1 MFFYLKM
8 SSSQGININETTS
21 IDRSNASYFFA
32 EKNYSMSNPVR
43 DSSVN
48 FKIQPTTSMSGP
60 ADTSKSTKYVFE
72 IKRDQFG
79 LIDLKDSQ
87 FEVSGL
93 LQGQPGDDTRKY
105 KLGCGFLL
113 SLFDS
118 AVLKIDECVVSN
130 NRFCG
135 TFADS
140 MAVLTHSKY
149 ELTEGISAKS
159 GNLINK
165 IEQTPIYYTGVLPQI
180 TLTNN
185 ITNGTNVQGVEIGC
199 TCTNANVALASF
211 PVGTYYLPCVKAT
224 TSGVIFNTGRFKF
237 VIAENRAVT
246 ITLQG
251 CTGTASAQIDAG
263 TVLASAGSN
272 LMFTEFTYTKTQNQA
287 CTIQEK
293 ILGAAPN
300 DKAYFN
306 CAIKLSDLFFEVK
319 SLPPIYNHKITIE
332 LTRSNTNALIINNQ
346 NVQNI
351 DASVV
356 CDNIKHFYLS
366 NTNYQLTDDAKA
378 QMDKYYSAPCE
389 TLIQTR
395 DATFQSLTKP
405 AGGVSQ
411 YYSLAVEV
419 KYRNTALILSFP
431 RNRVYSKQIN
441 NMDSIGNLYPSN
453 ENSPMFDEIGRPSNC
468 SINPCL
474 RNIEITD
481 SSGKT
486 LLKYDFKQL
495 DSIEGTSSV
504 AEYPLDYAHTGNQA
518 TGRYNCYLEAYQ
530 DYCKMVQQFGLLD
543 SEPID
548 YISYCLEHFMICC
561 DLSAYNLTQGSN
573 INVNLTF
580 EDWQG
585 HYNPFYLNSNDTAQM
600 FTNEMCIQWFGSK
613 ALSLSTSSP
622 VMLKN
627 VLTNVP
633 ESVEVRDV

>member
-1 MFFYLKM
+1 M
-8 SSSQGININETTS
+8 SSQQGININETTS

-48 FKIQPTTSMSGP
+48 FKIQPTTSMAGP
-60 ADTSKSTKYVFE
+60 ADISKSTKYVFE
-72 IKRDQFG
+72 IKRDQYG
-79 LIDLKDSQ
+79 IIDLKDSQ

-93 LQGQPGDDTRKY
+93 LQGQVGDDTRKY
-105 KLGCGFLL
+105 KLGCGWLL
-113 SLFDS
+113 SLFES

-130 NRFCG
+130 NRNCG
-135 TFADS
+135 AFADS
-140 MAVLTHSKY
+140 LAVLTHSKY

-165 IEQTPIYYTGVLPQI
+165 IQQTPIYYTTSLPAI
-180 TLTNN
+180 TLTAKL
-185 ITNGTNVQGVEIGC
+185 NGDVPNSIAC
-199 TCTNANVALASF
+199 TFTAGTSLAAF
-211 PVGTYYLPCVKAT
+211 PAGTYYLACTKAT
-224 TSGVIFNTGRFKF
+224 ENGVVFNTGRFKI
-237 VIAENRAVT
+237 VIADNRAVT
-246 ITLQG
+246 ITLEG
-251 CTGTASAQIDAG
+251 CTGTATAQIDAG
-263 TVLASAGSN
+263 TELSEAGTILTVSDYKY
-272 LMFTEFTYTKTQNQA
+272 EKTQNQA
-287 CTIQEK
+287 CSIQQK
-293 ILGAAPN
+293 ILSAGD

-346 NVQNI
+346 NVQNT

-356 CDNIKHFYLS
+356 CDKINHFYLS
-366 NTNYQLTDDAKA
+366 NTNYQLTDDAKT
-378 QMDKYYSAPCE
+378 QMDKYYAAPCE

-395 DATFQSLTKP
+395 DATFQGLTKR
-405 AGGVSQ
+405 AGGTSQ

-419 KYRNTALILSFP
+419 KYRNTAFILSFP
-431 RNRVYSKQIN
+431 RNKVFTKQIN
-441 NMDSIGNLYPSN
+441 NINVSGDLHPTG
-453 ENSPMFDEIGRPSNC
+453 NSPMFDELGRPSNC

-481 SSGKT
+481 STGKT

-495 DSIEGTSSV
+495 DTIEGFSSI
-504 AEYPLDYAHTGNQA
+504 AEYPLDYKHGGNNRN
-518 TGRYNCYLEAYQ
+518 GKYNSYMEAYQ

-548 YISYCLEHFMICC
+548 YVSYILEHFMICC

-573 INVNLTF
+573 INVNMTF
-580 EDWQG
+580 EDWENG
-585 HYNPFYLNSNDTAQM
+585 YNPFYLNSNEKDSQE

-613 ALSLSTSSP
+613 ALSLSTSTP

-633 ESVEVRDV
+633 ESVEVKEL

>member
-1 MFFYLKM
+1 M
-8 SSSQGININETTS
+8 SSQQGININETTS

-48 FKIQPTTSMSGP
+48 FKIQPTTSMAGP
-60 ADTSKSTKYVFE
+60 ADISKSTKYVFE
-72 IKRDQFG
+72 IKRDQYG
-79 LIDLKDSQ
+79 IIDLKDSQ

-93 LQGQPGDDTRKY
+93 LQGQVGDDTRKY
-105 KLGCGFLL
+105 KLGCGWLL
-113 SLFDS
+113 SLFES

-130 NRFCG
+130 NRNCG
-135 TFADS
+135 AFADS
-140 MAVLTHSKY
+140 LAVLTHSKY

-165 IEQTPIYYTGVLPQI
+165 IQQTPIYYTTSLPAI
-180 TLTNN
+180 TLTANLN
-185 ITNGTNVQGVEIGC
+185 DDVPNSIACTFTAGTS
-199 TCTNANVALASF
+199 LAAF
-211 PVGTYYLPCVKAT
+211 PAGTYYLACTKAT
-224 TSGVIFNTGRFKF
+224 ENGVVFNTGRFKI
-237 VIAENRAVT
+237 VIADNRAVT
-246 ITLQG
+246 ITLEG
-251 CTGTASAQIDAG
+251 CTGTATAQIDAG
-263 TVLASAGSN
+263 TELSEAGTILTVSDYKY
-272 LMFTEFTYTKTQNQA
+272 EKTQNQA
-287 CTIQEK
+287 CSIQQK
-293 ILGAAPN
+293 ILSAGD

-346 NVQNI
+346 NVQNT

-356 CDNIKHFYLS
+356 CDKINHFYLS
-366 NTNYQLTDDAKA
+366 NTNYQLTDDAKT
-378 QMDKYYSAPCE
+378 QMDKYYAAPCE

-395 DATFQSLTKP
+395 DATFQGLTKR
-405 AGGVSQ
+405 AGGTSQ

-419 KYRNTALILSFP
+419 KYRNTAFILSFP
-431 RNRVYSKQIN
+431 RNKVFTKQIN
-441 NMDSIGNLYPSN
+441 NINVSGDLHPTG
-453 ENSPMFDEIGRPSNC
+453 NSPMFDELGRPSNC

-481 SSGKT
+481 STGKT

-495 DSIEGTSSV
+495 DTIEGFSSI
-504 AEYPLDYAHTGNQA
+504 AEYPLDYKHGGNNRN
-518 TGRYNCYLEAYQ
+518 GKYNSYMEAYQ

-548 YISYCLEHFMICC
+548 YVSYILEHFMICC

-573 INVNLTF
+573 INVNMTF
-580 EDWQG
+580 EDWENG
-585 HYNPFYLNSNDTAQM
+585 YNPFYLNSNEKDSQE

-613 ALSLSTSSP
+613 ALSLSTSTP

-633 ESVEVRDV
+633 ESVEVKEL

>member
-1 MFFYLKM
+1 M
-8 SSSQGININETTS
+8 SSQQGININETTS

-48 FKIQPTTSMSGP
+48 FKIQPTTSMAGP
-60 ADTSKSTKYVFE
+60 ADISKSTKYVFE
-72 IKRDQFG
+72 IKRDQYG
-79 LIDLKDSQ
+79 IIDLKDSQ

-93 LQGQPGDDTRKY
+93 LQGQQGDDTRKY
-105 KLGCGFLL
+105 KLGCGWLL
-113 SLFDS
+113 SLFES

-130 NRFCG
+130 NRNCG
-135 TFADS
+135 AFADS
-140 MAVLTHSKY
+140 LAVLTHSKY

-165 IEQTPIYYTGVLPQI
+165 IQQTPIYYTTSLPAI
-180 TLTNN
+180 TLTGNL
-185 ITNGTNVQGVEIGC
+185 NGAVPNSIAC
-199 TCTNANVALASF
+199 TFTAGTSLAAF
-211 PVGTYYLPCVKAT
+211 PAGTYYLACTKAT
-224 TSGVIFNTGRFKF
+224 ENGVIFNTGRFKI
-237 VIAENRAVT
+237 VIAENRNIT
-246 ITLQG
+246 ITLEG
-251 CTGTASAQIDAG
+251 CTGTATAQIDAE
-263 TVLASAGSN
+263 TVLSPAGTILTVSVYKY
-272 LMFTEFTYTKTQNQA
+272 EKTQNQA
-287 CTIQEK
+287 CSIQQK
-293 ILGAAPN
+293 ILTAGD

-346 NVQNI
+346 NVQNT

-356 CDNIKHFYLS
+356 CDKINHFYLS
-366 NTNYQLTDDAKA
+366 NTNYQLTDDAKT
-378 QMDKYYSAPCE
+378 QMDKYYASPCE

-395 DATFQSLTKP
+395 DATFQGLTKR
-405 AGGVSQ
+405 AGGTSQ

-419 KYRNTALILSFP
+419 KYRNTAFILSFP
-431 RNRVYSKQIN
+431 RNKVFTKQIN
-441 NMDSIGNLYPSN
+441 NIDVSGDLHPTG
-453 ENSPMFDEIGRPSNC
+453 NSPMFDELGRPSNC

-481 SSGKT
+481 STGKT

-495 DSIEGTSSV
+495 DTIEGYSSI
-504 AEYPLDYAHTGNQA
+504 AEYPLDYKHGGNNA
-518 TGRYNCYLEAYQ
+518 NGRYNSYMEAYQ

-548 YISYCLEHFMICC
+548 YISYVLEHFMICC

-573 INVNLTF
+573 INVNMTF
-580 EDWQG
+580 EDWDN
-585 HYNPFYLNSNDTAQM
+585 HYNPFYLNSNDQDSQE

-613 ALSLSTSSP
+613 ALSLSTSTP

-627 VLTNVP
+627 VLTNIP
-633 ESVEVRDV
+633 ETVEVKEV

>member
-1 MFFYLKM
+1 M
-8 SSSQGININETTS
+8 SSQQGININETTS

-48 FKIQPTTSMSGP
+48 FKIQPTTSMAGP
-60 ADTSKSTKYVFE
+60 ADISKSTKYVFE
-72 IKRDQFG
+72 IKRDQYG
-79 LIDLKDSQ
+79 IIDLKDSQ

-93 LQGQPGDDTRKY
+93 LQGQQGDDTRKY
-105 KLGCGFLL
+105 KLGCGWLL
-113 SLFDS
+113 SLFES

-130 NRFCG
+130 NRNCG
-135 TFADS
+135 AFADS
-140 MAVLTHSKY
+140 LAVLTHSKY

-165 IEQTPIYYTGVLPQI
+165 IQQTPIYYTASLPQI
-180 TLTNN
+180 KLTGDLEGAVPNS
-185 ITNGTNVQGVEIGC
+185 IPC
-199 TCTNANVALASF
+199 TCTVGTSLAAF
-211 PVGTYYLPCVKAT
+211 PAGTYYLACTKAT
-224 TSGVIFNTGRFKF
+224 TQGVIFNTGRFKI
-237 VIAENRAVT
+237 VIAENKNVT
-246 ITLQG
+246 ITLEG
-251 CTGTASAQIDAG
+251 CTGTANPKINANEELSAAG
-263 TVLASAGSN
+263 TILTVSDYKY
-272 LMFTEFTYTKTQNQA
+272 EKTQNQA
-287 CTIQEK
+287 CSIQQK
-293 ILGAAPN
+293 ILTAGD

-346 NVQNI
+346 NVQNT

-366 NTNYQLTDDAKA
+366 NTNYQLTDDAKT
-378 QMDKYYSAPCE
+378 QMDKYYAAPCE

-395 DATFQSLTKP
+395 DATFQGLTKR
-405 AGGVSQ
+405 AGGTSQ

-419 KYRNTALILSFP
+419 KYRNTAFILSFP
-431 RNRVYSKQIN
+431 RNKVFTKQIN
-441 NMDSIGNLYPSN
+441 NINVSGDLHPTG
-453 ENSPMFDEIGRPSNC
+453 NSPMFDELGRPSNC

-481 SSGKT
+481 STGKT

-495 DSIEGTSSV
+495 DTIEGYSSV
-504 AEYPLDYAHTGNQA
+504 AEYPLDYKHGGNNRD
-518 TGRYNCYLEAYQ
+518 GKYNSYMEAYQ

-548 YISYCLEHFMICC
+548 YVSYLLEHFMICC

-573 INVNLTF
+573 INVNMTF
-580 EDWQG
+580 EDWEND
-585 HYNPFYLNSNDTAQM
+585 YNPFHLNSNAKEQE

-613 ALSLSTSSP
+613 ALSLSTSTP

-633 ESVEVRDV
+633 ESVEVKEM

>member
-1 MFFYLKM
+1 M
-8 SSSQGININETTS
+8 SSQQGININETTS

-48 FKIQPTTSMSGP
+48 FKIQPTTSMAGP
-60 ADTSKSTKYVFE
+60 ADISKSTKYVFE
-72 IKRDQFG
+72 IKRDQYG
-79 LIDLKDSQ
+79 IIDLKDSQ

-93 LQGQPGDDTRKY
+93 LQGQQGDDTRKY
-105 KLGCGFLL
+105 KLGCGWLL
-113 SLFDS
+113 SLFES

-130 NRFCG
+130 NRNCG
-135 TFADS
+135 AFADS
-140 MAVLTHSKY
+140 LAVLTHSKY

-165 IEQTPIYYTGVLPQI
+165 IQQTPIYYTTSLPQI
-180 TLTNN
+180 TLTGDLEGAVPNS
-185 ITNGTNVQGVEIGC
+185 IPC
-199 TCTNANVALASF
+199 TCTVGTSLAAF
-211 PVGTYYLPCVKAT
+211 PAGTYYLACTKAT
-224 TSGVIFNTGRFKF
+224 TQGVVFNTGRFKI
-237 VIAENRAVT
+237 VIADNRNVT
-246 ITLQG
+246 ITLEG
-251 CTGTASAQIDAG
+251 CTGTAGPKINAGEVLSAAG
-263 TVLASAGSN
+263 TILTVSDYKY
-272 LMFTEFTYTKTQNQA
+272 EKIQNQA
-287 CTIQEK
+287 CSIQQK
-293 ILGAAPN
+293 ILGASPN

-346 NVQNI
+346 NVQNT

-356 CDNIKHFYLS
+356 CDTIKHFYLS
-366 NTNYQLTDDAKA
+366 NTNYQLTDDAKT
-378 QMDKYYSAPCE
+378 QMDKYYAAPCE

-395 DATFQSLTKP
+395 DATFQGLTKRE
-405 AGGVSQ
+405 GGTSQ

-419 KYRNTALILSFP
+419 KYRNTAFILSFP
-431 RNRVYSKQIN
+431 RNKVFTKQIN
-441 NMDSIGNLYPSN
+441 NINVSGDLHPTG
-453 ENSPMFDEIGRPSNC
+453 NSPMFDELGRPSNC

-481 SSGKT
+481 STGKT

-495 DSIEGTSSV
+495 DTITGTSSV
-504 AEYPLDYAHTGNQA
+504 AEYPLDYEHSGND
-518 TGRYNCYLEAYQ
+518 GHGKYNSYMEAYQ

-548 YISYCLEHFMICC
+548 YVSYLLEHFMICC

-573 INVNLTF
+573 INVNMTF
-580 EDWQG
+580 EEWKND
-585 HYNPFYLNSNDTAQM
+585 YNPFYLNSNSKDSQE

-613 ALSLSTSSP
+613 ALSLSTSTP

-627 VLTNVP
+627 VLTNIP
-633 ESVEVRDV
+633 ETVEVKEM

>member
-1 MFFYLKM
+1 M
-8 SSSQGININETTS
+8 SSQQGININETTS

-48 FKIQPTTSMSGP
+48 FKIQPTTSMAGP
-60 ADTSKSTKYVFE
+60 ADISKSTKYVFE
-72 IKRDQFG
+72 IKRDQYG
-79 LIDLKDSQ
+79 IIDLKDSQ

-93 LQGQPGDDTRKY
+93 LQGQQGDDTRKY
-105 KLGCGFLL
+105 KLGCGWLL
-113 SLFDS
+113 SLFES

-130 NRFCG
+130 NRNCG
-135 TFADS
+135 AFADS
-140 MAVLTHSKY
+140 LAVLTHSKY

-165 IEQTPIYYTGVLPQI
+165 IQQVPIYYTASLPEI
-180 TLTNN
+180 KLTDAIADNVPN
-185 ITNGTNVQGVEIGC
+185 SIPCTFTAGTS
-199 TCTNANVALASF
+199 LAAF
-211 PVGTYYLPCVKAT
+211 PAGTYYLACTKAT
-224 TSGVIFNTGRFKF
+224 TNGVIFNTGRFKI
-237 VIAENRAVT
+237 VIADNRAVT
-246 ITLQG
+246 VTLEG
-251 CTGTASAQIDAG
+251 CTGTPTAQVDAD
-263 TVLASAGSN
+263 TVVSTAGAILTVSVYKY
-272 LMFTEFTYTKTQNQA
+272 EKTQNQA
-287 CTIQEK
+287 CSIQQK
-293 ILGAAPN
+293 ILTAGN

-346 NVQNI
+346 NVQNT

-356 CDNIKHFYLS
+356 CDTIKHFYLS
-366 NTNYQLTDDAKA
+366 NTNYQLTDDAKT
-378 QMDKYYSAPCE
+378 QMDKYYAAPCE

-395 DATFQSLTKP
+395 DATFQGLTKRE
-405 AGGVSQ
+405 GGTSQ

-419 KYRNTALILSFP
+419 KYRNTAFILSFP
-431 RNRVYSKQIN
+431 RNKVFTKQIN
-441 NMDSIGNLYPSN
+441 NIDVSDNLYPTG
-453 ENSPMFDEIGRPSNC
+453 NSPMFDEMGRPSNC

-481 SSGKT
+481 STGKT

-495 DSIEGTSSV
+495 DTITGTSSV
-504 AEYPLDYAHTGNQA
+504 AEYPLDYEHGGNNA
-518 TGRYNCYLEAYQ
+518 NGKYNSYMEAYQ

-548 YISYCLEHFMICC
+548 YVSYLLEHFMICC

-573 INVNLTF
+573 INVNMTF
-580 EDWQG
+580 EEWKND
-585 HYNPFYLNSNDTAQM
+585 YNPFYLNSNSKDSQE

-627 VLTNVP
+627 VLTNIP
-633 ESVEVRDV
+633 ESVEVKEM

>member
-1 MFFYLKM
+1 M
-8 SSSQGININETTS
+8 SSQQGININETTS

-48 FKIQPTTSMSGP
+48 FKIQPTTSMAGP
-60 ADTSKSTKYVFE
+60 ADISKSTKYVFE
-72 IKRDQFG
+72 IKRDQYG
-79 LIDLKDSQ
+79 IIDLKDSQ

-93 LQGQPGDDTRKY
+93 LQGQQGDDTRKY
-105 KLGCGFLL
+105 KLGCGWLL
-113 SLFDS
+113 SLFES

-130 NRFCG
+130 NRNCG
-135 TFADS
+135 AFADS
-140 MAVLTHSKY
+140 LAVLTHSKY

-165 IEQTPIYYTGVLPQI
+165 IQQTPIYYTASLPAI

-185 ITNGTNVQGVEIGC
+185 LNGDVPNSIPC
-199 TCTNANVALASF
+199 TCTVGTSLAAF
-211 PVGTYYLPCVKAT
+211 PAGTYYLACTKAT
-224 TSGVIFNTGRFKF
+224 TQGVVFNTGRFKI
-237 VIAENRAVT
+237 VIADNRNVT
-246 ITLQG
+246 ITLEG
-251 CTGTASAQIDAG
+251 CTGTATPQIDSGEVLAAAG
-263 TVLASAGSN
+263 TILTVSDYKY
-272 LMFTEFTYTKTQNQA
+272 EKIQNQA
-287 CTIQEK
+287 CSIQQK
-293 ILGAAPN
+293 ILTAID

-346 NVQNI
+346 NVQNT

-366 NTNYQLTDDAKA
+366 NTNYQLTDDAKT
-378 QMDKYYSAPCE
+378 QMDKYYAAPCE

-395 DATFQSLTKP
+395 DATFQGLTKR
-405 AGGVSQ
+405 AGGTSQ

-419 KYRNTALILSFP
+419 KYRNTAFILSFP
-431 RNRVYSKQIN
+431 RNKVFTKQIN
-441 NMDSIGNLYPSN
+441 NINVSGDLHPTG
-453 ENSPMFDEIGRPSNC
+453 NSPMFDELGRPSNC

-481 SSGKT
+481 STGKT

-495 DSIEGTSSV
+495 DTIEGFSSV
-504 AEYPLDYAHTGNQA
+504 AEYPLDYKHGGNNRD
-518 TGRYNCYLEAYQ
+518 GKYNSYMEAYQ

-548 YISYCLEHFMICC
+548 YVSYILEHFMICC

-573 INVNLTF
+573 INVNMTF
-580 EDWQG
+580 EDWEND
-585 HYNPFYLNSNDTAQM
+585 YNPFHLNSNAKEQE

-613 ALSLSTSSP
+613 ALSLSTSTP

-633 ESVEVRDV
+633 ESVEVKEM

>member
-1 MFFYLKM
+1 M
-8 SSSQGININETTS
+8 SSQQGININETTS

-48 FKIQPTTSMSGP
+48 FKIQPTTSMAGP
-60 ADTSKSTKYVFE
+60 ADISKSTKYVFE
-72 IKRDQFG
+72 IKRDQYG
-79 LIDLKDSQ
+79 IIDLKDSQ

-93 LQGQPGDDTRKY
+93 LQGQQGDDTRKY
-105 KLGCGFLL
+105 KLGCGWLL
-113 SLFDS
+113 SLFES

-130 NRFCG
+130 NRNCG
-135 TFADS
+135 AFADS
-140 MAVLTHSKY
+140 LAVLTHSKY

-165 IEQTPIYYTGVLPQI
+165 IQQVPIYYTASLPAI
-180 TLTNN
+180 TLTGNL
-185 ITNGTNVQGVEIGC
+185 NGNVPNSIAC
-199 TCTNANVALASF
+199 TFTAGTSLAAF
-211 PVGTYYLPCVKAT
+211 PAGTYYLACTKVNTK
-224 TSGVIFNTGRFKF
+224 GVIFNTGRFKI
-237 VIAENRAVT
+237 VIADNRNVT
-246 ITLQG
+246 ITLEG
-251 CTGTASAQIDAG
+251 CTGTTTDQIDAG
-263 TVLASAGSN
+263 EVLSAAGTILTVSDYKY
-272 LMFTEFTYTKTQNQA
+272 EKIQNQA
-287 CTIQEK
+287 CSIQQK
-293 ILGAAPN
+293 ILGASPN

-346 NVQNI
+346 NVQNT

-356 CDNIKHFYLS
+356 CDTIKHFYLS
-366 NTNYQLTDDAKA
+366 NTNYQLTDDAKT
-378 QMDKYYSAPCE
+378 QMDKYYASPCE

-395 DATFQSLTKP
+395 DATFQGLTKRE
-405 AGGVSQ
+405 GGTSQ

-419 KYRNTALILSFP
+419 KYRNTAFILSFP
-431 RNRVYSKQIN
+431 RNKVFTKQIN
-441 NMDSIGNLYPSN
+441 NINVAGDLHPTG
-453 ENSPMFDEIGRPSNC
+453 NSPMFDEMGRPSNC

-481 SSGKT
+481 STGKT

-495 DSIEGTSSV
+495 DTITGTSSV
-504 AEYPLDYAHTGNQA
+504 AEYPLDYEHSGNN
-518 TGRYNCYLEAYQ
+518 GNGKYNSYMEAYQ

-548 YISYCLEHFMICC
+548 YVSYLLEHFMICC

-573 INVNLTF
+573 INVNMTF
-580 EDWQG
+580 EEWKND
-585 HYNPFYLNSNDTAQM
+585 YNPFYLNSNSKDSQE

-613 ALSLSTSSP
+613 ALSLSTSTP

-633 ESVEVRDV
+633 ESVEVKEM

>member
-1 MFFYLKM
+1 M
-8 SSSQGININETTS
+8 SSQQGININETTS

-48 FKIQPTTSMSGP
+48 FKIQPTTSMAGP
-60 ADTSKSTKYVFE
+60 ADISKSTKYVFE
-72 IKRDQFG
+72 IKRDQYG
-79 LIDLKDSQ
+79 IIDLKDSQ

-93 LQGQPGDDTRKY
+93 LQGQQGDDTRKY
-105 KLGCGFLL
+105 KLGCGWLL
-113 SLFDS
+113 SLFES

-130 NRFCG
+130 NRNCG
-135 TFADS
+135 AFADS
-140 MAVLTHSKY
+140 LAVLTHSKY

-165 IEQTPIYYTGVLPQI
+165 IQQVPIYYTASLPQI
-180 TLTNN
+180 TLTNKIDN
-185 ITNGTNVQGVEIGC
+185 NTNVQGVSIAC
-199 TCTNANVALASF
+199 TCTNANVALAAF
-211 PVGTYYLPCVKAT
+211 PAGTYYLPCVKEQL
-224 TSGVIFNTGRFKF
+224 SGITFNTGRFKI

-246 ITLQG
+246 ITLEN
-251 CTGTASAQIDAG
+251 CRGTTTAEIPANTTI
-263 TVLASAGSN
+263 LAPAGSN
-272 LMFTEFTYTKTQNQA
+272 LIFTELTYTKTQNQA
-287 CTIQEK
+287 CSIQQK
-293 ILGAAPN
+293 ILGASPN

-346 NVQNI
+346 NVQNT

-356 CDNIKHFYLS
+356 CDTIKHFYLS
-366 NTNYQLTDDAKA
+366 NTNYQLTDDAKT
-378 QMDKYYSAPCE
+378 QMDKYYGSPCE

-395 DATFQSLTKP
+395 DATFQGLTKRE
-405 AGGVSQ
+405 GGTSQ

-419 KYRNTALILSFP
+419 KYRNTAFILSFP
-431 RNRVYSKQIN
+431 RNKVFTKQIN
-441 NMDSIGNLYPSN
+441 NMDTTGNLYPTD
-453 ENSPMFDEIGRPSNC
+453 NSPMFDELGRPSNC

-481 SSGKT
+481 STGKT

-495 DSIEGTSSV
+495 DTITGTSSV
-504 AEYPLDYAHTGNQA
+504 AEYPLDYEHSGND
-518 TGRYNCYLEAYQ
+518 GNGKYNSYMEAYQ

-548 YISYCLEHFMICC
+548 YVSYLLEHFMICC

-573 INVNLTF
+573 INVNMTF
-580 EDWQG
+580 EEWKND
-585 HYNPFYLNSNDTAQM
+585 YNPFYLNSNSKDSQE

-627 VLTNVP
+627 VLTNIP
-633 ESVEVRDV
+633 ETVEVKEV

>member
-1 MFFYLKM
+1 M
-8 SSSQGININETTS
+8 SSQQGININETTS

-48 FKIQPTTSMSGP
+48 FKIQPTTSMAGP
-60 ADTSKSTKYVFE
+60 ADISKSTKYVFE
-72 IKRDQFG
+72 IKRDQYG
-79 LIDLKDSQ
+79 IIDLKDSQ

-93 LQGQPGDDTRKY
+93 LQGQQGDDTRKY
-105 KLGCGFLL
+105 KLGCGWLL
-113 SLFDS
+113 SLFES

-130 NRFCG
+130 NRNCG
-135 TFADS
+135 AFADS
-140 MAVLTHSKY
+140 LAVLTHSKY

-165 IEQTPIYYTGVLPQI
+165 IQQTPIYYTASLPAI
-180 TLTNN
+180 TLTGNL
-185 ITNGTNVQGVEIGC
+185 NGNVQGISIAC
-199 TCTNANVALASF
+199 TSATAGTSLAAF
-211 PVGTYYLPCVKAT
+211 PAGTYYLACTKVNTK
-224 TSGVIFNTGRFKF
+224 GVIFNTGRFKI
-237 VIAENRAVT
+237 VIADNRNVT
-246 ITLQG
+246 ITLEG
-251 CTGTASAQIDAG
+251 CTGTTTEQIDAG
-263 TVLASAGSN
+263 EVLSAAGTILTVSDYKY
-272 LMFTEFTYTKTQNQA
+272 EKIQNQA
-287 CTIQEK
+287 CSIQQK
-293 ILGAAPN
+293 ILTAGD

-346 NVQNI
+346 NVQNT

-356 CDNIKHFYLS
+356 CDKINHFYLS
-366 NTNYQLTDDAKA
+366 NTNYQLTDDAKT
-378 QMDKYYSAPCE
+378 QMDKYYAAPCE

-395 DATFQSLTKP
+395 DATFQGLTKR
-405 AGGVSQ
+405 AGGTSQ

-419 KYRNTALILSFP
+419 KYRNTAFILSFP
-431 RNRVYSKQIN
+431 RNKVFTKQIN
-441 NMDSIGNLYPSN
+441 NINVSGDLHPTG
-453 ENSPMFDEIGRPSNC
+453 NSPMFDELGRPSNC

-481 SSGKT
+481 STGKT

-495 DSIEGTSSV
+495 DTIEGYSSI
-504 AEYPLDYAHTGNQA
+504 AEYPLDYKHGGNNRD
-518 TGRYNCYLEAYQ
+518 GKYNSYMEAYQ

-548 YISYCLEHFMICC
+548 YVSYILEHFMICC

-573 INVNLTF
+573 INVNMTF
-580 EDWQG
+580 EDWANG
-585 HYNPFYLNSNDTAQM
+585 YNPFYLNSNEKDSQE

-613 ALSLSTSSP
+613 ALSLSTSTP

-633 ESVEVRDV
+633 ESVEVKEM

>member
-1 MFFYLKM
+1 M
-8 SSSQGININETTS
+8 SSQQGININETTS

-48 FKIQPTTSMSGP
+48 FKIQPTTSMAGP
-60 ADTSKSTKYVFE
+60 ADISQSTQYVFE
-72 IKRDQFG
+72 IKRDQYG
-79 LIDLKDSQ
+79 IIDLKDSQ

-93 LQGQPGDDTRKY
+93 LQGQQGDDTRKY
-105 KLGCGFLL
+105 KLGCGWLL
-113 SLFDS
+113 SLFES

-130 NRFCG
+130 NRNCG
-135 TFADS
+135 AFADS
-140 MAVLTHSKY
+140 LAVLTHSKY

-165 IEQTPIYYTGVLPQI
+165 IQQTPIYYTTSLPQI
-180 TLTNN
+180 TLKDDLEGAVPNS
-185 ITNGTNVQGVEIGC
+185 IPC
-199 TCTNANVALASF
+199 TCTVGTSLAAF
-211 PVGTYYLPCVKAT
+211 PAGTYYLACTKAT
-224 TSGVIFNTGRFKF
+224 TQGVVFNTGRFKI
-237 VIAENRAVT
+237 VIADNRNVT
-246 ITLQG
+246 ITLEG
-251 CTGTASAQIDAG
+251 CTGTAGPKINAGEVLSAAG
-263 TVLASAGSN
+263 TILTVSDYKY
-272 LMFTEFTYTKTQNQA
+272 EKIQNQA
-287 CTIQEK
+287 CSIQQK
-293 ILGAAPN
+293 ILGASPN

-346 NVQNI
+346 NVQNT

-356 CDNIKHFYLS
+356 CDTIKHFYLS
-366 NTNYQLTDDAKA
+366 NTNYQLTDDAKT

-395 DATFQSLTKP
+395 DATFQGLTKRE
-405 AGGVSQ
+405 GGTSQ

-419 KYRNTALILSFP
+419 KYRNTAFILSFP
-431 RNRVYSKQIN
+431 RNKVFTKQIN
-441 NMDSIGNLYPSN
+441 NINVSGDLHPTG
-453 ENSPMFDEIGRPSNC
+453 NSPMFDELGRPSNC

-481 SSGKT
+481 STGKT

-495 DSIEGTSSV
+495 DTITGTSSV
-504 AEYPLDYAHTGNQA
+504 AEYPLDYEHSGND
-518 TGRYNCYLEAYQ
+518 GHGKYNSYMEAYQ

-548 YISYCLEHFMICC
+548 YVSYLLEHFMICC

-573 INVNLTF
+573 INVNMTF
-580 EDWQG
+580 EEWKND
-585 HYNPFYLNSNDTAQM
+585 YNPFYLNSNSKDSQE

-627 VLTNVP
+627 VLTNIP
-633 ESVEVRDV
+633 ETVEVKEM

>member
-1 MFFYLKM
+1 M
-8 SSSQGININETTS
+8 SSQQGININETTS

-48 FKIQPTTSMSGP
+48 FKIQPTTSMAGP
-60 ADTSKSTKYVFE
+60 ADISKSTKYVFE
-72 IKRDQFG
+72 IKRDQYG
-79 LIDLKDSQ
+79 IIDLKDSQ

-93 LQGQPGDDTRKY
+93 LQGQQGDDTRKY
-105 KLGCGFLL
+105 KLGCGWLL
-113 SLFDS
+113 SLFES

-130 NRFCG
+130 NRNCG
-135 TFADS
+135 AFADS
-140 MAVLTHSKY
+140 LAVLTHSKY

-165 IEQTPIYYTGVLPQI
+165 IQQTPIYYTASLPQI
-180 TLTNN
+180 KLTGDLEGAVPNS
-185 ITNGTNVQGVEIGC
+185 IPC
-199 TCTNANVALASF
+199 TCTVGTSLAAF
-211 PVGTYYLPCVKAT
+211 PAGTYYLACTKAT
-224 TSGVIFNTGRFKF
+224 TQGVVFNTGRFKI
-237 VIAENRAVT
+237 VIAENRNVT
-246 ITLQG
+246 ITLEG
-251 CTGTASAQIDAG
+251 CTGTANPKINANEELSAAG
-263 TVLASAGSN
+263 TILTVSDYKY
-272 LMFTEFTYTKTQNQA
+272 EKIQNQA
-287 CTIQEK
+287 CSIQQK
-293 ILGAAPN
+293 ILTAGD

-346 NVQNI
+346 NVQNT

-356 CDNIKHFYLS
+356 CDKINHFYLS
-366 NTNYQLTDDAKA
+366 NTNYQLTDDAKT
-378 QMDKYYSAPCE
+378 QMDKYYAAPCE

-395 DATFQSLTKP
+395 DATFQGLTKR
-405 AGGVSQ
+405 AGGTSQ

-419 KYRNTALILSFP
+419 KYRNTAFILSFP
-431 RNRVYSKQIN
+431 RNKVFTKQIN
-441 NMDSIGNLYPSN
+441 NINVSGDLHPTG
-453 ENSPMFDEIGRPSNC
+453 NSPMFDELGRPSNC

-481 SSGKT
+481 STGKT

-495 DSIEGTSSV
+495 DTIEGYSSI
-504 AEYPLDYAHTGNQA
+504 AEYPLDYKHGGNNRD
-518 TGRYNCYLEAYQ
+518 GKYNSYMEAYQ

-548 YISYCLEHFMICC
+548 YVSYILEHFMICC

-573 INVNLTF
+573 INVNMTF
-580 EDWQG
+580 EDWANG
-585 HYNPFYLNSNDTAQM
+585 YNPFYLNSNEKDSQE

-613 ALSLSTSSP
+613 ALSLSTSTP

-633 ESVEVRDV
+633 ESVEVKEM

>member
-1 MFFYLKM
+1 M
-8 SSSQGININETTS
+8 SSQQGININETTS

-48 FKIQPTTSMSGP
+48 FKIQPTTSMAGP
-60 ADTSKSTKYVFE
+60 ADISKSTKYVFE
-72 IKRDQFG
+72 IKRDQYG
-79 LIDLKDSQ
+79 IIDLKDSQ

-93 LQGQPGDDTRKY
+93 LQGQQGDDTRKY
-105 KLGCGFLL
+105 KLGCGWLL
-113 SLFDS
+113 SLFES

-130 NRFCG
+130 NRNCG
-135 TFADS
+135 AFADS
-140 MAVLTHSKY
+140 LAVLTHSKY

-165 IEQTPIYYTGVLPQI
+165 IQQVPIYYTATLPQI
-180 TLTNN
+180 TLTGN
-185 ITNGTNVQGVEIGC
+185 INGDVPNSIPCSC
-199 TCTNANVALASF
+199 TVGTSLAAF
-211 PVGTYYLPCVKAT
+211 PAGTYYLACTKAT
-224 TSGVIFNTGRFKF
+224 KQGVIFNTGRFKI
-237 VIAENRAVT
+237 VIAGNRNVT
-246 ITLQG
+246 ITLEG
-251 CTGTASAQIDAG
+251 CTGIANPQIDAG
-263 TVLASAGSN
+263 EELSPAGTILTVSDYKY
-272 LMFTEFTYTKTQNQA
+272 EKIQNQA
-287 CTIQEK
+287 CSIQQK
-293 ILGAAPN
+293 ILGASPN
-300 DKAYFN
+300 DKAYFS

-346 NVQNI
+346 NVQNT

-356 CDNIKHFYLS
+356 CDTIKHFYLS
-366 NTNYQLTDDAKA
+366 NTNYQLTDDAKT
-378 QMDKYYSAPCE
+378 QMDKYYGSPCE

-395 DATFQSLTKP
+395 DATFQGLTKRE
-405 AGGVSQ
+405 GGTSQ

-419 KYRNTALILSFP
+419 KYRNTAFILSFP
-431 RNRVYSKQIN
+431 RNKVFTKQIN
-441 NMDSIGNLYPSN
+441 NIDVSGNLYPKDN
-453 ENSPMFDEIGRPSNC
+453 LPMFDELGRPSNC

-481 SSGKT
+481 STGKT

-495 DSIEGTSSV
+495 DTITGTSSV
-504 AEYPLDYAHTGNQA
+504 AEYPLDYEHSGND
-518 TGRYNCYLEAYQ
+518 GNGKYNSYMEAYQ

-548 YISYCLEHFMICC
+548 YVSYLLEHFMICC

-573 INVNLTF
+573 INVNMTF
-580 EDWQG
+580 EEWKND
-585 HYNPFYLNSNDTAQM
+585 YNPFHLNSNAKEQE

-627 VLTNVP
+627 VLTNIP
-633 ESVEVRDV
+633 ETVEVKEI

>member
-1 MFFYLKM
+1 M
-8 SSSQGININETTS
+8 SSQQGININETTS

-48 FKIQPTTSMSGP
+48 FKIQPTTSMAGP
-60 ADTSKSTKYVFE
+60 ADISKSTKYVFE
-72 IKRDQFG
+72 IKRDQYG
-79 LIDLKDSQ
+79 IIDLKDSQ

-93 LQGQPGDDTRKY
+93 LQGQQGDDTRKY
-105 KLGCGFLL
+105 KLGCGWLL
-113 SLFDS
+113 SLFES

-130 NRFCG
+130 NRNCG
-135 TFADS
+135 AFADS
-140 MAVLTHSKY
+140 LAVLTHSKY

-165 IEQTPIYYTGVLPQI
+165 IQQTPIYYTASLPQI
-180 TLTNN
+180 TLTDNL
-185 ITNGTNVQGVEIGC
+185 NGAAPNSIAC
-199 TCTNANVALASF
+199 TFTAGTSLSAF
-211 PVGTYYLPCVKAT
+211 PAGTYYLACTKVNTK
-224 TSGVIFNTGRFKF
+224 GIIFNTGRFKI
-237 VIAENRAVT
+237 VIADNRNVT
-246 ITLQG
+246 ITLEG
-251 CTGTASAQIDAG
+251 CTGTTTEQIDAG
-263 TVLASAGSN
+263 EVLSAAGTILTVSDYKY
-272 LMFTEFTYTKTQNQA
+272 EKIQNQA
-287 CTIQEK
+287 CSIQEK
-293 ILGAAPN
+293 ILTAGN

-346 NVQNI
+346 NVQNTE
-351 DASVV
+351 ASVV

-366 NTNYQLTDDAKA
+366 NTNYQLTDDAKT
-378 QMDKYYSAPCE
+378 QMDKYYASPCE

-395 DATFQSLTKP
+395 DATFQGLTKRE
-405 AGGVSQ
+405 GGTSQ

-419 KYRNTALILSFP
+419 KYRNTAFILSFP
-431 RNRVYSKQIN
+431 RNKVFTKQIN
-441 NMDSIGNLYPSN
+441 NINASGNLYPSN
-453 ENSPMFDEIGRPSNC
+453 NLPMFDELGRPSNC

-481 SSGKT
+481 STGKT

-495 DSIEGTSSV
+495 DTIVGKSSV
-504 AEYPLDYAHTGNQA
+504 AEYPLDYEHSGND
-518 TGRYNCYLEAYQ
+518 GHGKYNSYMEAYQ

-548 YISYCLEHFMICC
+548 YVSYILEHFMICC

-573 INVNLTF
+573 INVNMTF
-580 EDWQG
+580 EDWKNG
-585 HYNPFYLNSNDTAQM
+585 YNPFHLNSNSAEQE

-613 ALSLSTSSP
+613 ALSLSTSTP

-627 VLTNVP
+627 VLTNIP
-633 ESVEVRDV
+633 ESVEVKEM

>member
-1 MFFYLKM
+1 M
-8 SSSQGININETTS
+8 SSQQGININETTS

-48 FKIQPTTSMSGP
+48 FKIQPTTSMAGP
-60 ADTSKSTKYVFE
+60 ADISKSTKYVFE
-72 IKRDQFG
+72 IKRDQYG
-79 LIDLKDSQ
+79 IIDLKDSQ

-93 LQGQPGDDTRKY
+93 LQGQQGDDTRKY
-105 KLGCGFLL
+105 KLGCGWLL
-113 SLFDS
+113 SLFES

-130 NRFCG
+130 NRNCG
-135 TFADS
+135 AFADS
-140 MAVLTHSKY
+140 LAVLTHSKY

-165 IEQTPIYYTGVLPQI
+165 IQQTPIYYTTSLPQI
-180 TLTNN
+180 TLTNDIEGAVPN
-185 ITNGTNVQGVEIGC
+185 SIACTFTAGTS
-199 TCTNANVALASF
+199 LAAF
-211 PVGTYYLPCVKAT
+211 PAGTYYLACTKEPL
-224 TSGVIFNTGRFKF
+224 SGVNFKTGRFKI
-237 VIAENRAVT
+237 VIAENRNVT
-246 ITLQG
+246 ITLEG
-251 CTGTASAQIDAG
+251 CTGTATAKIPKDTTVLSAAG
-263 TVLASAGSN
+263 TILTVSDYKY
-272 LMFTEFTYTKTQNQA
+272 EKIQNQA
-287 CTIQEK
+287 CSIQQK
-293 ILGAAPN
+293 ILTAGD
-300 DKAYFN
+300 DKVYFN

-346 NVQNI
+346 NVQNT

-356 CDNIKHFYLS
+356 CDKINHFYLS
-366 NTNYQLTDDAKA
+366 NTNYQLTDDAKT
-378 QMDKYYSAPCE
+378 QMDKYYAAPCE

-395 DATFQSLTKP
+395 DATFQGLTKR
-405 AGGVSQ
+405 AGGTSQ

-419 KYRNTALILSFP
+419 KYRNTAFILSFP
-431 RNRVYSKQIN
+431 RNKVFTKQIN
-441 NMDSIGNLYPSN
+441 NINVSGDLHPTG
-453 ENSPMFDEIGRPSNC
+453 NSPMFDELGRPSNC

-481 SSGKT
+481 STGKT

-495 DSIEGTSSV
+495 DTIEGYSSI
-504 AEYPLDYAHTGNQA
+504 AEYPLDYKHGGNVA
-518 TGRYNCYLEAYQ
+518 TGRYNSYMEAYQ

-548 YISYCLEHFMICC
+548 YVSYVLEHFMICC

-573 INVNLTF
+573 INVNMTF
-580 EDWQG
+580 EDWDN
-585 HYNPFYLNSNDTAQM
+585 HYNPFYLNSNDQDSQE

-613 ALSLSTSSP
+613 ALSLSTSTP

-627 VLTNVP
+627 VLTNIP
-633 ESVEVRDV
+633 ESVEVKEM

>member
-1 MFFYLKM
+1 M
-8 SSSQGININETTS
+8 SSQQGININETTS

-48 FKIQPTTSMSGP
+48 FKIQPTTSMAGP
-60 ADTSKSTKYVFE
+60 ADISKSTKYVFE
-72 IKRDQFG
+72 IKRDQYG
-79 LIDLKDSQ
+79 IIDLKDSQ

-93 LQGQPGDDTRKY
+93 LQGQQGDDTRKY
-105 KLGCGFLL
+105 KLGCGWLL
-113 SLFDS
+113 SLFES

-130 NRFCG
+130 NRNCG
-135 TFADS
+135 AFADS
-140 MAVLTHSKY
+140 LAVLTHSKY

-165 IEQTPIYYTGVLPQI
+165 IQQTPIYYTTSLPQI
-180 TLTNN
+180 TLTGDLEGAVPNS
-185 ITNGTNVQGVEIGC
+185 IPC
-199 TCTNANVALASF
+199 TCTVGTSLAAF
-211 PVGTYYLPCVKAT
+211 PAGTYYLACTKAT
-224 TSGVIFNTGRFKF
+224 TQGVVFNTGRFKI
-237 VIAENRAVT
+237 VIANNRNVT
-246 ITLQG
+246 ITLEG
-251 CTGTASAQIDAG
+251 CTGTAGPKINAGEVLSAAG
-263 TVLASAGSN
+263 TILTVSDYKY
-272 LMFTEFTYTKTQNQA
+272 EKIQNQA
-287 CTIQEK
+287 CSIQQK
-293 ILGAAPN
+293 ILGASPN

-346 NVQNI
+346 NVQNT

-356 CDNIKHFYLS
+356 CDTIKHFYLS
-366 NTNYQLTDDAKA
+366 NTNYQLTDDAKT
-378 QMDKYYSAPCE
+378 QMDKYYAAPCE

-395 DATFQSLTKP
+395 DATFQGLTKRE
-405 AGGVSQ
+405 GGTSQ

-419 KYRNTALILSFP
+419 KYRNTAFILSFP
-431 RNRVYSKQIN
+431 RNKVFTKQIN
-441 NMDSIGNLYPSN
+441 NINVSGDLHPTG
-453 ENSPMFDEIGRPSNC
+453 NSPMFDELGRPSNC

-481 SSGKT
+481 STGKT

-495 DSIEGTSSV
+495 DTITGTSSV
-504 AEYPLDYAHTGNQA
+504 AEYPLDYEHSGND
-518 TGRYNCYLEAYQ
+518 GHGKYNSYMEAYQ

-548 YISYCLEHFMICC
+548 YVSYLLEHFMICC

-573 INVNLTF
+573 INVNMTF
-580 EDWQG
+580 EEWKND
-585 HYNPFYLNSNDTAQM
+585 YNPFYLNSNSKDSQE

-613 ALSLSTSSP
+613 ALSLSTSTP

-627 VLTNVP
+627 VLTNIP
-633 ESVEVRDV
+633 ETVEVKEM

>member
-1 MFFYLKM
+1 M
-8 SSSQGININETTS
+8 SSQQGININETTS

-48 FKIQPTTSMSGP
+48 FKIQPTTSMAGP
-60 ADTSKSTKYVFE
+60 ADISKSTKYVFE
-72 IKRDQFG
+72 IKRDQYG
-79 LIDLKDSQ
+79 IIDLKDSQ

-93 LQGQPGDDTRKY
+93 LQGQQGDDTRKY
-105 KLGCGFLL
+105 KLGCGWLL
-113 SLFDS
+113 SLFES

-130 NRFCG
+130 NRNCG
-135 TFADS
+135 AFADS
-140 MAVLTHSKY
+140 LAVLTHSKY

-165 IEQTPIYYTGVLPQI
+165 IQQTPIYYTTSLPQI
-180 TLTNN
+180 KLTGDLEGAVPNS
-185 ITNGTNVQGVEIGC
+185 IPCTFTAGTS
-199 TCTNANVALASF
+199 LAAF
-211 PVGTYYLPCVKAT
+211 PAGTYYLACTKAT
-224 TSGVIFNTGRFKF
+224 TQGVIFNTGRFKI
-237 VIAENRAVT
+237 VIAGNRAVT
-246 ITLQG
+246 ITLEG
-251 CTGTASAQIDAG
+251 CTGTANPKINANEELSAAG
-263 TVLASAGSN
+263 TILTVSDYKY
-272 LMFTEFTYTKTQNQA
+272 EKTQNQA
-287 CTIQEK
+287 CSIQQK
-293 ILGAAPN
+293 ILRAGD

-346 NVQNI
+346 NVQNT

-356 CDNIKHFYLS
+356 CDKINHFYLS
-366 NTNYQLTDDAKA
+366 NTNYQLTDDAKT
-378 QMDKYYSAPCE
+378 QMDKYYASPCE

-395 DATFQSLTKP
+395 DATFQGLTKR
-405 AGGVSQ
+405 AGGTSQ

-419 KYRNTALILSFP
+419 KYRNTAFILSFP
-431 RNRVYSKQIN
+431 RNKVFTKQIN
-441 NMDSIGNLYPSN
+441 NINVAGDLHPTG
-453 ENSPMFDEIGRPSNC
+453 NSPMFDELGRPSNC

-481 SSGKT
+481 STGKT

-495 DSIEGTSSV
+495 DTIEGYSSI
-504 AEYPLDYAHTGNQA
+504 AEYPLDYKHGGNNA
-518 TGRYNCYLEAYQ
+518 NGRYNSYMEAYQ

-548 YISYCLEHFMICC
+548 YISYVLEHFMICC

-573 INVNLTF
+573 INVNMTF
-580 EDWQG
+580 EDWDN
-585 HYNPFYLNSNDTAQM
+585 HYNPFYLNSNDQDSQE

-613 ALSLSTSSP
+613 ALSLSTSTP

-633 ESVEVRDV
+633 ESVEVNAP

>member
-1 MFFYLKM
+1 M
-8 SSSQGININETTS
+8 SSQQGININETTS

-48 FKIQPTTSMSGP
+48 FKIQPTTSMAGP
-60 ADTSKSTKYVFE
+60 ADISKSTKYVFE
-72 IKRDQFG
+72 IKRDQYG
-79 LIDLKDSQ
+79 IIDLKDSQ

-93 LQGQPGDDTRKY
+93 LQGQQGDDTRKY
-105 KLGCGFLL
+105 KLGCGWLL
-113 SLFDS
+113 SLFES

-130 NRFCG
+130 NRNCG
-135 TFADS
+135 AFADS
-140 MAVLTHSKY
+140 LAVLTHSKY

-165 IEQTPIYYTGVLPQI
+165 IQQVPIYYTASLPAI
-180 TLTNN
+180 TLTGNL
-185 ITNGTNVQGVEIGC
+185 NGNVPNSIAC
-199 TCTNANVALASF
+199 TFTAGTSLAAF
-211 PVGTYYLPCVKAT
+211 PAGTYYLACTKVNTK
-224 TSGVIFNTGRFKF
+224 GVIFNTGRFKI
-237 VIAENRAVT
+237 VIADNRNVT
-246 ITLQG
+246 ITLEG
-251 CTGTASAQIDAG
+251 CTGTTTDQIDAG
-263 TVLASAGSN
+263 EVLSAAGTILTVSDYKY
-272 LMFTEFTYTKTQNQA
+272 EKIQNQA
-287 CTIQEK
+287 CSIQQK
-293 ILGAAPN
+293 ILGASPN

-346 NVQNI
+346 NVQNT

-356 CDNIKHFYLS
+356 CDTIKHFYLS
-366 NTNYQLTDDAKA
+366 NTNYQLTDDAKT
-378 QMDKYYSAPCE
+378 QMDKYYASPCE

-395 DATFQSLTKP
+395 DATFQGLTKRE
-405 AGGVSQ
+405 GGTSQ

-419 KYRNTALILSFP
+419 KYRNTAFILSFP
-431 RNRVYSKQIN
+431 RNKVFTKQIN
-441 NMDSIGNLYPSN
+441 NINVSGDLHPTG
-453 ENSPMFDEIGRPSNC
+453 NSPMFDEMGRPSNC

-481 SSGKT
+481 STGKT

-495 DSIEGTSSV
+495 DTITGTSSV
-504 AEYPLDYAHTGNQA
+504 AEYPLDYEHSGNN
-518 TGRYNCYLEAYQ
+518 GNGKYNSYMEAYQ

-548 YISYCLEHFMICC
+548 YVSYLLEHFMICC

-573 INVNLTF
+573 INVNMTF
-580 EDWQG
+580 EEWKND
-585 HYNPFYLNSNDTAQM
+585 YNPFYLNSNSKDSQE

-613 ALSLSTSSP
+613 ALSLSTSTP

-633 ESVEVRDV
+633 ESVEVKEM

>member
-1 MFFYLKM
+1 M
-8 SSSQGININETTS
+8 SSQQGININETTS

-48 FKIQPTTSMSGP
+48 FKIQPTTSMAGP
-60 ADTSKSTKYVFE
+60 ADISKSTKYVFE
-72 IKRDQFG
+72 IKRDQYG
-79 LIDLKDSQ
+79 IIDLKDSQ

-93 LQGQPGDDTRKY
+93 LQGQQGDDTRKY
-105 KLGCGFLL
+105 KLGCGWLL
-113 SLFDS
+113 SLFES

-130 NRFCG
+130 NRNCG
-135 TFADS
+135 AFADS
-140 MAVLTHSKY
+140 LAVLTHSKY

-165 IEQTPIYYTGVLPQI
+165 IQQVPIYYTASLPAI
-180 TLTNN
+180 TLTGNL
-185 ITNGTNVQGVEIGC
+185 NGNVPNSIAC
-199 TCTNANVALASF
+199 TFTAGTSLAAF
-211 PVGTYYLPCVKAT
+211 PAGTYYLACTKVNTK
-224 TSGVIFNTGRFKF
+224 GVIFNTGRFKI
-237 VIAENRAVT
+237 VIADNRNVT
-246 ITLQG
+246 ITLVG
-251 CTGTASAQIDAG
+251 CTGTTTEQIDAG
-263 TVLASAGSN
+263 EVLSAAGTILTVSDYKY
-272 LMFTEFTYTKTQNQA
+272 EKIQNQA
-287 CTIQEK
+287 CSIQQK
-293 ILGAAPN
+293 ILGASPN

-346 NVQNI
+346 NVQNT

-356 CDNIKHFYLS
+356 CDKINHFYLS
-366 NTNYQLTDDAKA
+366 NTNYQLTDDAKT
-378 QMDKYYSAPCE
+378 QMDKYYAAPCE

-395 DATFQSLTKP
+395 DATFQGLTKR
-405 AGGVSQ
+405 AGGTSQ

-419 KYRNTALILSFP
+419 KYRNTAFILSFP
-431 RNRVYSKQIN
+431 RNKVFTKQIN
-441 NMDSIGNLYPSN
+441 NINVSGDLHPTG
-453 ENSPMFDEIGRPSNC
+453 NSPMFDELGRPSNC

-481 SSGKT
+481 STGKT

-495 DSIEGTSSV
+495 DTIEGYSSI
-504 AEYPLDYAHTGNQA
+504 AEYPLDYKHGGNNA
-518 TGRYNCYLEAYQ
+518 NGRYNSYMEAYQ

-548 YISYCLEHFMICC
+548 YISYVLEHFMICC

-573 INVNLTF
+573 INVNMTF
-580 EDWQG
+580 EDWDN
-585 HYNPFYLNSNDTAQM
+585 HYNPFYLNSNDQDSQE

-613 ALSLSTSSP
+613 ALSLSTSTP

-633 ESVEVRDV
+633 ESVEVKEM

>member
-1 MFFYLKM
+1 M
-8 SSSQGININETTS
+8 SSQQGININETTS

-48 FKIQPTTSMSGP
+48 FKIQPTTSMAGP
-60 ADTSKSTKYVFE
+60 ADISKSTKYVFE
-72 IKRDQFG
+72 IKRDQYG
-79 LIDLKDSQ
+79 IIDLKDSQ

-93 LQGQPGDDTRKY
+93 LQGQQGDDTRKY
-105 KLGCGFLL
+105 KLGCGWLL
-113 SLFDS
+113 SLFES

-130 NRFCG
+130 NRNCG
-135 TFADS
+135 AFADS
-140 MAVLTHSKY
+140 LAVLTHSKY

-165 IEQTPIYYTGVLPQI
+165 IQQTPIYYTASLPQI
-180 TLTNN
+180 TLTGDLEGAVPNS
-185 ITNGTNVQGVEIGC
+185 IPC
-199 TCTNANVALASF
+199 TCTVGTSLAAF
-211 PVGTYYLPCVKAT
+211 PAGTYYLACTKAT
-224 TSGVIFNTGRFKF
+224 TQGVVFNTGRFKI
-237 VIAENRAVT
+237 VIADNRNVT
-246 ITLQG
+246 ITLEG
-251 CTGTASAQIDAG
+251 CTGTANPKINAGEVLSAAG
-263 TVLASAGSN
+263 TILTVSDYKY
-272 LMFTEFTYTKTQNQA
+272 EKTQNQA
-287 CTIQEK
+287 CSIQQK
-293 ILGAAPN
+293 ILTAGD

-346 NVQNI
+346 NVQNT

-356 CDNIKHFYLS
+356 CDKINHFYLS
-366 NTNYQLTDDAKA
+366 NTNYQLTDDAKT
-378 QMDKYYSAPCE
+378 QMDKYYAAPCE

-395 DATFQSLTKP
+395 DATFQGLTKR
-405 AGGVSQ
+405 AGGTSQ

-419 KYRNTALILSFP
+419 KYRNTAFILSFP
-431 RNRVYSKQIN
+431 RNKVFTKQIN
-441 NMDSIGNLYPSN
+441 NINISGDLHPTG
-453 ENSPMFDEIGRPSNC
+453 NSPMFDELGRPSNC

-481 SSGKT
+481 STGKT

-495 DSIEGTSSV
+495 DTIEGYSSI
-504 AEYPLDYAHTGNQA
+504 AEYPLDYKHGGNNA
-518 TGRYNCYLEAYQ
+518 NGRYNSYMEAYQ

-548 YISYCLEHFMICC
+548 YISYVLEHFMICC

-573 INVNLTF
+573 INVNMTF
-580 EDWQG
+580 EDWDN
-585 HYNPFYLNSNDTAQM
+585 HYNPFYLNSNDQDSQE

-613 ALSLSTSSP
+613 ALSLSTSTP

-633 ESVEVRDV
+633 ESVEVKEM

>member
-1 MFFYLKM
+1 M
-8 SSSQGININETTS
+8 SSQQGININETTS
-21 IDRSNASYFFA
+21 IDRTNASYFFA

-48 FKIQPTTSMSGP
+48 FKIQPTTSMAGP
-60 ADTSKSTKYVFE
+60 ADISKSTKYVFE
-72 IKRDQFG
+72 IKRDQYG
-79 LIDLKDSQ
+79 IIDLKDSQ

-93 LQGQPGDDTRKY
+93 LQGQQGDDTRKY
-105 KLGCGFLL
+105 KLGCGWLL
-113 SLFDS
+113 SLFES

-130 NRFCG
+130 NRNCG
-135 TFADS
+135 AFADS
-140 MAVLTHSKY
+140 LAVLTHSKY

-165 IEQTPIYYTGVLPQI
+165 IQQTPIYYTTSLPQI
-180 TLTNN
+180 TLTGDLEGAVPNS
-185 ITNGTNVQGVEIGC
+185 IPC
-199 TCTNANVALASF
+199 TCTVGTSLAAF
-211 PVGTYYLPCVKAT
+211 PAGTYYLACTKAT
-224 TSGVIFNTGRFKF
+224 TQGVVFNTGRFKI
-237 VIAENRAVT
+237 VIANNRNVT
-246 ITLQG
+246 ITLEG
-251 CTGTASAQIDAG
+251 CTGIAAPKFNAGEVVSAAG
-263 TVLASAGSN
+263 TILTVSDYKY
-272 LMFTEFTYTKTQNQA
+272 EKIQNQA
-287 CTIQEK
+287 CSIQQK
-293 ILGAAPN
+293 ILGASPN

-346 NVQNI
+346 NVQNT

-366 NTNYQLTDDAKA
+366 NTNYQLTDDAKT

-395 DATFQSLTKP
+395 DATFQGLTKRE
-405 AGGVSQ
+405 GGTSQ

-419 KYRNTALILSFP
+419 KYRNTAFILSFP
-431 RNRVYSKQIN
+431 RNKVFTKQIN
-441 NMDSIGNLYPSN
+441 NINVSGDLHPTG
-453 ENSPMFDEIGRPSNC
+453 NSPMFDELGRPSNC

-481 SSGKT
+481 STGKT

-495 DSIEGTSSV
+495 DTITGTSSV
-504 AEYPLDYAHTGNQA
+504 AEYPLDYEHSGND
-518 TGRYNCYLEAYQ
+518 GHGKYNSYMEAYQ

-548 YISYCLEHFMICC
+548 YVSYLLEHFMICC

-573 INVNLTF
+573 INVNMTF
-580 EDWQG
+580 EEWKND
-585 HYNPFYLNSNDTAQM
+585 YNPFYLNSNSKDSQE

-613 ALSLSTSSP
+613 ALSLSTSTP

-627 VLTNVP
+627 VLTNIP
-633 ESVEVRDV
+633 ESVEVKEM

>member
-1 MFFYLKM
+1 M
-8 SSSQGININETTS
+8 SSQQGININETTS

-48 FKIQPTTSMSGP
+48 FKIQPTTSMAGP
-60 ADTSKSTKYVFE
+60 ADISKSTKYVFE
-72 IKRDQFG
+72 IKRDQYG
-79 LIDLKDSQ
+79 IIDLKDSQ

-93 LQGQPGDDTRKY
+93 LQGQQGDDTRKY
-105 KLGCGFLL
+105 KLGCGWLL
-113 SLFDS
+113 SLFES

-130 NRFCG
+130 NRNCG
-135 TFADS
+135 AFADS
-140 MAVLTHSKY
+140 LAVLTHSKY

-165 IEQTPIYYTGVLPQI
+165 IQQTPIYYTASLPQI
-180 TLTNN
+180 TLTGAL
-185 ITNGTNVQGVEIGC
+185 NGAVPNSIAC
-199 TCTNANVALASF
+199 TFTAGTSLAAF
-211 PVGTYYLPCVKAT
+211 PAGTYYLACTKAT
-224 TSGVIFNTGRFKF
+224 EKGVVFNTGRFKI
-237 VIAENRAVT
+237 VIGEGRAVT
-246 ITLQG
+246 ITLEG
-251 CTGTASAQIDAG
+251 CTGTATAQIDAG
-263 TVLASAGSN
+263 TVLSAAGTILTVSDYKY
-272 LMFTEFTYTKTQNQA
+272 EKTQNQA
-287 CTIQEK
+287 CSIQQK
-293 ILGAAPN
+293 ILTAVDN
-300 DKAYFN
+300 KAYFN

-346 NVQNI
+346 NVQNTE
-351 DASVV
+351 ASVV
-356 CDNIKHFYLS
+356 CDKINHFYLS
-366 NTNYQLTDDAKA
+366 NTNYQLTDDAKT
-378 QMDKYYSAPCE
+378 QMDKYYAAPCE

-395 DATFQSLTKP
+395 DATFQGLTKR
-405 AGGVSQ
+405 AGGTSQ

-419 KYRNTALILSFP
+419 KYRNTAFILSFP
-431 RNRVYSKQIN
+431 RNKVFTKQIN
-441 NMDSIGNLYPSN
+441 NIDVSGDLHPTG
-453 ENSPMFDEIGRPSNC
+453 NSPMFDELGRPSNC

-481 SSGKT
+481 STGKT

-495 DSIEGTSSV
+495 DTIEGYSSI
-504 AEYPLDYAHTGNQA
+504 AEYPLDYKHGGNNA
-518 TGRYNCYLEAYQ
+518 NGRYNSYMEAYQ

-548 YISYCLEHFMICC
+548 YVSYILEHFMICC

-573 INVNLTF
+573 INVNMTF
-580 EDWQG
+580 EDWDN
-585 HYNPFYLNSNDTAQM
+585 HYNPFYLNSNDQDSQE

-627 VLTNVP
+627 VLTNIP
-633 ESVEVRDV
+633 ESVEVKEM

>member
-1 MFFYLKM
+1 M
-8 SSSQGININETTS
+8 SSQQGININETTS

-48 FKIQPTTSMSGP
+48 FKIQPTTSMAGP
-60 ADTSKSTKYVFE
+60 ADISKSTKYVFE
-72 IKRDQFG
+72 IKRDQYG
-79 LIDLKDSQ
+79 IIDLKDSQ

-93 LQGQPGDDTRKY
+93 LQGQQGDDTRKY
-105 KLGCGFLL
+105 KLGCGWLL
-113 SLFDS
+113 SLFES

-130 NRFCG
+130 NRNCG
-135 TFADS
+135 AFADS
-140 MAVLTHSKY
+140 LAVLTHSKY

-165 IEQTPIYYTGVLPQI
+165 IQQTPIYYTASLPAI
-180 TLTNN
+180 TLTGDLTGDVPNS
-185 ITNGTNVQGVEIGC
+185 IPC
-199 TCTNANVALASF
+199 TCTVGTSLSAF
-211 PVGTYYLPCVKAT
+211 PAGTYYLACTKAT
-224 TSGVIFNTGRFKF
+224 TQGVVFNTGRFKI
-237 VIAENRAVT
+237 VIADNRDVT
-246 ITLQG
+246 ITLEG
-251 CTGTASAQIDAG
+251 CTGTATTQINHGEVLATAG
-263 TVLASAGSN
+263 TILTVSDYKY
-272 LMFTEFTYTKTQNQA
+272 EKIQNQA
-287 CTIQEK
+287 CSIQQK
-293 ILGAAPN
+293 ILTARD

-346 NVQNI
+346 NVQNT

-366 NTNYQLTDDAKA
+366 NTNYQLTDDAKT
-378 QMDKYYSAPCE
+378 QMDKYYAAPCE

-395 DATFQSLTKP
+395 DATFQGLTKR
-405 AGGVSQ
+405 AGGTSQ

-419 KYRNTALILSFP
+419 KYRNTAFILSFP
-431 RNRVYSKQIN
+431 RNKVFTKQIN
-441 NMDSIGNLYPSN
+441 NINVSGDLHPTG
-453 ENSPMFDEIGRPSNC
+453 NSPMFDELGRPSNC

-481 SSGKT
+481 STGKT

-495 DSIEGTSSV
+495 DTIEGFSSV
-504 AEYPLDYAHTGNQA
+504 AEYPLDYKHGGNNRD
-518 TGRYNCYLEAYQ
+518 GKYNSYMEAYQ

-548 YISYCLEHFMICC
+548 YVSYILEHFMICC

-573 INVNLTF
+573 INVNMTF
-580 EDWQG
+580 EDWEND
-585 HYNPFYLNSNDTAQM
+585 YNPFHLNSNAKEQE

-613 ALSLSTSSP
+613 ALSLSTSTP

-633 ESVEVRDV
+633 ESVEVKEI

>member
-1 MFFYLKM
+1 M
-8 SSSQGININETTS
+8 SSHQGININETTS

-48 FKIQPTTSMSGP
+48 FKIQPTTSMAGP
-60 ADTSKSTKYVFE
+60 ADISKSTKYVFE
-72 IKRDQFG
+72 IKRDQYG
-79 LIDLKDSQ
+79 IIDLKDSQ

-93 LQGQPGDDTRKY
+93 LQGQQGDDTRKY
-105 KLGCGFLL
+105 KLGCGWLL
-113 SLFDS
+113 SLFES

-130 NRFCG
+130 NRNCG
-135 TFADS
+135 AFADS
-140 MAVLTHSKY
+140 LAVLTHSKY

-165 IEQTPIYYTGVLPQI
+165 IQQTPIYYTTSLPAI
-180 TLTNN
+180 TLTGDL
-185 ITNGTNVQGVEIGC
+185 NGPVPNSIPC
-199 TCTNANVALASF
+199 TCTVGTSLAAF
-211 PVGTYYLPCVKAT
+211 PAGTYYLACTKAT
-224 TSGVIFNTGRFKF
+224 TQGVVFNTGRFKI
-237 VIAENRAVT
+237 VIADNRNVT
-246 ITLQG
+246 ITLEG
-251 CTGTASAQIDAG
+251 CTGTATTQIGAGEVLAAAG
-263 TVLASAGSN
+263 TILTVSDYKY
-272 LMFTEFTYTKTQNQA
+272 EKIQNQA
-287 CTIQEK
+287 CSIQQK
-293 ILGAAPN
+293 ILGASPN

-346 NVQNI
+346 NVQNT

-366 NTNYQLTDDAKA
+366 NTNYQLTDDAKT
-378 QMDKYYSAPCE
+378 QMDKYYAAPCE

-395 DATFQSLTKP
+395 DATFQGLTKRE
-405 AGGVSQ
+405 GGTSQ

-419 KYRNTALILSFP
+419 KYRNTAFILSFP
-431 RNRVYSKQIN
+431 RNKVFTKQIN
-441 NMDSIGNLYPSN
+441 NINVSGDLHPTG
-453 ENSPMFDEIGRPSNC
+453 NSPMFDELGRPSNC

-481 SSGKT
+481 STGKT

-495 DSIEGTSSV
+495 DTITGTSSV
-504 AEYPLDYAHTGNQA
+504 AEYPLDYEHSGND
-518 TGRYNCYLEAYQ
+518 GHGKYNSYMEAYQ

-548 YISYCLEHFMICC
+548 YVSYLLEHFMICC

-573 INVNLTF
+573 INVNMTF
-580 EDWQG
+580 EEWKND
-585 HYNPFYLNSNDTAQM
+585 YNPFYLNSNSKDSQE

-613 ALSLSTSSP
+613 ALSLSTSTP

-627 VLTNVP
+627 VLTNIP
-633 ESVEVRDV
+633 ETVEVKEI

>member
-1 MFFYLKM
+1 M
-8 SSSQGININETTS
+8 SSQQGININETTS

-48 FKIQPTTSMSGP
+48 FKIQPTTSMAGP
-60 ADTSKSTKYVFE
+60 ADISKSTKYVFE
-72 IKRDQFG
+72 IKRDQYG
-79 LIDLKDSQ
+79 IIDLKDSQ

-93 LQGQPGDDTRKY
+93 LQGQQGDDTRKY
-105 KLGCGFLL
+105 KLGCGWLL
-113 SLFDS
+113 SLFES

-130 NRFCG
+130 NRNCG
-135 TFADS
+135 AFADS
-140 MAVLTHSKY
+140 LAVLTHSKY

-165 IEQTPIYYTGVLPQI
+165 IQQTPIYYTASLPAI
-180 TLTNN
+180 TLTGNL
-185 ITNGTNVQGVEIGC
+185 NGAVPNSIPC
-199 TCTNANVALASF
+199 TFTAGTSLAAF
-211 PVGTYYLPCVKAT
+211 PAGTYYLACTKAT
-224 TSGVIFNTGRFKF
+224 TQGVIFNTGRFKI
-237 VIAENRAVT
+237 VIADNRNVT
-246 ITLQG
+246 ITLEG
-251 CTGTASAQIDAG
+251 CTGTATEQIAAGEVLSAAG
-263 TVLASAGSN
+263 TILTVSDYKY
-272 LMFTEFTYTKTQNQA
+272 EKIQNQA
-287 CTIQEK
+287 CSIQQK
-293 ILGAAPN
+293 ILTAGD

-346 NVQNI
+346 NVQNT

-356 CDNIKHFYLS
+356 CDKINHFYLS
-366 NTNYQLTDDAKA
+366 NTNYQLTDDAKT
-378 QMDKYYSAPCE
+378 QMDKYYAAPCE

-395 DATFQSLTKP
+395 DATFQGLTKR
-405 AGGVSQ
+405 AGGTSQ

-419 KYRNTALILSFP
+419 KYRNTAFILSFP
-431 RNRVYSKQIN
+431 RNKVFTKQIN
-441 NMDSIGNLYPSN
+441 NINVSGDLHPTG
-453 ENSPMFDEIGRPSNC
+453 NSPMFDELGRPSNC

-481 SSGKT
+481 STGKT

-495 DSIEGTSSV
+495 DTIEGFSSI
-504 AEYPLDYAHTGNQA
+504 AEYPLDYKHGGNNRD
-518 TGRYNCYLEAYQ
+518 GKYNSYMEAYQ

-548 YISYCLEHFMICC
+548 YVSYILEHFMICC

-573 INVNLTF
+573 INVNMTF
-580 EDWQG
+580 EDWANG
-585 HYNPFYLNSNDTAQM
+585 YNPFYLNSNEKDSQE

-613 ALSLSTSSP
+613 ALSLSTSTP

-633 ESVEVRDV
+633 ETVEVKEF

>member
-1 MFFYLKM
+1 M
-8 SSSQGININETTS
+8 SSQQGININETTS

-48 FKIQPTTSMSGP
+48 FKIQPTTSMAGP
-60 ADTSKSTKYVFE
+60 ADISKSTKYVFE
-72 IKRDQFG
+72 IKRDQYG
-79 LIDLKDSQ
+79 IIDLKDSQ

-93 LQGQPGDDTRKY
+93 LQGQQGDDTRKY
-105 KLGCGFLL
+105 KLGCGWLL
-113 SLFDS
+113 SLFES

-130 NRFCG
+130 NRNCG
-135 TFADS
+135 AFADS
-140 MAVLTHSKY
+140 LAVLTHSKY

-165 IEQTPIYYTGVLPQI
+165 IQQVPIYYTATLPAI
-180 TLTNN
+180 SLTAP
-185 ITNGTNVQGVEIGC
+185 IAAGAVENSIAC
-199 TCTNANVALASF
+199 TCTNADVALGAF
-211 PVGTYYLPCVKAT
+211 PAGTYYLPCVKGEEK
-224 TSGVIFNTGRFKF
+224 GVTFSTGKFKI
-237 VIAENRAVT
+237 VIAANRAVT
-246 ITLQG
+246 ITLEG
-251 CTGTASAQIDAG
+251 CRGTATDNITGVVAP
-263 TVLASAGSN
+263 AGSI
-272 LMFTEFTYTKTQNQA
+272 LTVSDYKYEKTQNQA
-287 CTIQEK
+287 CSIQEK
-293 ILGAAPN
+293 ILGASPN

-346 NVQNI
+346 NVQNT

-356 CDNIKHFYLS
+356 CDTIKHFYLS
-366 NTNYQLTDDAKA
+366 NTNYQLTDDAKT
-378 QMDKYYSAPCE
+378 QMDKYYASPCE

-395 DATFQSLTKP
+395 DATFQGLTKRE
-405 AGGVSQ
+405 GGTSQ

-419 KYRNTALILSFP
+419 KYRNTAFILSFP
-431 RNRVYSKQIN
+431 RNKVFTKQIN
-441 NMDSIGNLYPSN
+441 NMDTTGNLYPTG
-453 ENSPMFDEIGRPSNC
+453 NSPMFDELGRPSNC

-481 SSGKT
+481 STGKT

-495 DSIEGTSSV
+495 DTITGTSSV
-504 AEYPLDYAHTGNQA
+504 AEYPLDYEHSGND
-518 TGRYNCYLEAYQ
+518 GNGKYNSYMEAYQ

-548 YISYCLEHFMICC
+548 YVSYLLEHFMICC

-573 INVNLTF
+573 INVNMTF
-580 EDWQG
+580 EEWKND
-585 HYNPFYLNSNDTAQM
+585 YNPFYLNSNSKDSQE

-627 VLTNVP
+627 VLTNIP
-633 ESVEVRDV
+633 ESVEVKEF

>member
-1 MFFYLKM
+1 M
-8 SSSQGININETTS
+8 SSQQGININETTS

-48 FKIQPTTSMSGP
+48 FKIQPTTSMAGP
-60 ADTSKSTKYVFE
+60 ADISKSTKYVFE
-72 IKRDQFG
+72 IKRDQYG
-79 LIDLKDSQ
+79 IIDLKDSQ

-93 LQGQPGDDTRKY
+93 LQGQQGDDTRKY
-105 KLGCGFLL
+105 KLGCGWLL
-113 SLFDS
+113 SLFES

-130 NRFCG
+130 NRNCG
-135 TFADS
+135 AFADS
-140 MAVLTHSKY
+140 LAVLTHSKY

-165 IEQTPIYYTGVLPQI
+165 IQQVPIYYTTTLPQI
-180 TLTNN
+180 TLTGN
-185 ITNGTNVQGVEIGC
+185 INGDVPNSIPC
-199 TCTNANVALASF
+199 TCTVGTSLAAF
-211 PVGTYYLPCVKAT
+211 PAGTYYLACTKAT
-224 TSGVIFNTGRFKF
+224 TQGVVFNTGRFKI
-237 VIAENRAVT
+237 VIAGNRNVT
-246 ITLQG
+246 ITLEG
-251 CTGTASAQIDAG
+251 CTGTANPQIDAG
-263 TVLASAGSN
+263 EELSPAGAILTVSDYKY
-272 LMFTEFTYTKTQNQA
+272 EKTQNQA
-287 CTIQEK
+287 CSIQQK
-293 ILGAAPN
+293 ILGASPN

-346 NVQNI
+346 NVQNT

-356 CDNIKHFYLS
+356 CDTIKHFYLS
-366 NTNYQLTDDAKA
+366 NTNYQLTDDAKT
-378 QMDKYYSAPCE
+378 QMDKYYGSPCE

-395 DATFQSLTKP
+395 DATFQGLTKRE
-405 AGGVSQ
+405 GGTSQ

-419 KYRNTALILSFP
+419 KYRNTAFILSFP
-431 RNRVYSKQIN
+431 RNKVFTKQIN
-441 NMDSIGNLYPSN
+441 NIDVSDNLYPKN
-453 ENSPMFDEIGRPSNC
+453 NLPMFDELGRPSNC

-481 SSGKT
+481 STGKT

-495 DSIEGTSSV
+495 DTITGTSSV
-504 AEYPLDYAHTGNQA
+504 AEYPLDYEHSGND
-518 TGRYNCYLEAYQ
+518 GNGKYNSYMEAYQ

-548 YISYCLEHFMICC
+548 YVSYLLEHFMICC

-573 INVNLTF
+573 INVNMTF
-580 EDWQG
+580 EEWKND
-585 HYNPFYLNSNDTAQM
+585 YNPFHLNSNAKEQE

-627 VLTNVP
+627 VLTNIP
-633 ESVEVRDV
+633 ETVEVKEA

>member
-1 MFFYLKM
+1 M
-8 SSSQGININETTS
+8 SSQQGININETTS

-48 FKIQPTTSMSGP
+48 FKIQPTTSMAGP
-60 ADTSKSTKYVFE
+60 ADISKSTKYVFE
-72 IKRDQFG
+72 IKRDQYG
-79 LIDLKDSQ
+79 IIDLKDSQ

-93 LQGQPGDDTRKY
+93 LQGQQGDDTRKY
-105 KLGCGFLL
+105 KLGCGWLL
-113 SLFDS
+113 SLFES

-130 NRFCG
+130 NRNCG
-135 TFADS
+135 AFADS
-140 MAVLTHSKY
+140 LAVLTHSKY

-165 IEQTPIYYTGVLPQI
+165 IQQVPIYYTTSLPQI
-180 TLTNN
+180 TATGDIDGAVPNS
-185 ITNGTNVQGVEIGC
+185 IPCSCAVGTS
-199 TCTNANVALASF
+199 LAAF
-211 PVGTYYLPCVKAT
+211 PAGTYYLACTKAT
-224 TSGVIFNTGRFKF
+224 KQGVIFNTGRFKI
-237 VIAENRAVT
+237 VIGEGRAVT
-246 ITLQG
+246 ITLEG
-251 CTGTASAQIDAG
+251 CTGTATPKINAG
-263 TVLASAGSN
+263 EELSPAGAILTVSDYKY
-272 LMFTEFTYTKTQNQA
+272 EKTQNQA
-287 CTIQEK
+287 CSIQQK
-293 ILGAAPN
+293 ILGASPN

-346 NVQNI
+346 NVQNT

-356 CDNIKHFYLS
+356 CDTIKHFYLS
-366 NTNYQLTDDAKA
+366 NTNYQLTDDAKT
-378 QMDKYYSAPCE
+378 QMDKYYASPCE

-395 DATFQSLTKP
+395 DATFQGLTKRE
-405 AGGVSQ
+405 GGTSQ

-419 KYRNTALILSFP
+419 KYRNTAFILSFP
-431 RNRVYSKQIN
+431 RNKVFTKQIN
-441 NMDSIGNLYPSN
+441 NIDVSGNLYPKDN
-453 ENSPMFDEIGRPSNC
+453 LPMFDELGRPSNC

-481 SSGKT
+481 STGKT

-495 DSIEGTSSV
+495 DTITGKSSV
-504 AEYPLDYAHTGNQA
+504 AEYPLDYEHSGND
-518 TGRYNCYLEAYQ
+518 GNGKYNSYMEAYQ
-530 DYCKMVQQFGLLD
+530 DYCKIVQQFGLLD

-548 YISYCLEHFMICC
+548 YVSYLLEHFMICC

-573 INVNLTF
+573 INVNMTF
-580 EDWQG
+580 EEWKND
-585 HYNPFYLNSNDTAQM
+585 YNPFYLNSNSKDSQE

-627 VLTNVP
+627 VLTNIP
-633 ESVEVRDV
+633 ESVEVKEM

>member
-1 MFFYLKM
+1 M
-8 SSSQGININETTS
+8 SSQQGININETTS

-48 FKIQPTTSMSGP
+48 FKIQPTTSMAGP
-60 ADTSKSTKYVFE
+60 ADISKSTKYVFE
-72 IKRDQFG
+72 IKRDQYG
-79 LIDLKDSQ
+79 IIDLKDSQ

-93 LQGQPGDDTRKY
+93 LQGQQGDDTRKY
-105 KLGCGFLL
+105 KLGCGWLL
-113 SLFDS
+113 SLFES

-130 NRFCG
+130 NRNCG
-135 TFADS
+135 AFADS
-140 MAVLTHSKY
+140 LAVLTHSKY

-165 IEQTPIYYTGVLPQI
+165 IQQTPIYYTASLPQI
-180 TLTNN
+180 TLTGDLEGAVPNS
-185 ITNGTNVQGVEIGC
+185 IPCSCTVGTS
-199 TCTNANVALASF
+199 LAAF
-211 PVGTYYLPCVKAT
+211 PAGTYYLACTKAT
-224 TSGVIFNTGRFKF
+224 TQGVVFNTGRFKI
-237 VIAENRAVT
+237 VIANNRNVT
-246 ITLQG
+246 ITLEG
-251 CTGTASAQIDAG
+251 CTGTAGPKINAG
-263 TVLASAGSN
+263 TELSAAGTILTVSDYKY
-272 LMFTEFTYTKTQNQA
+272 EKIQNQA
-287 CTIQEK
+287 CSIQQK
-293 ILGAAPN
+293 ILGASPN

-346 NVQNI
+346 NVQNT

-356 CDNIKHFYLS
+356 CDTIKHFYLS
-366 NTNYQLTDDAKA
+366 NTNYQLTDDAKT
-378 QMDKYYSAPCE
+378 QMDKYYGAPCG

-395 DATFQSLTKP
+395 DATFQGLTKRE
-405 AGGVSQ
+405 GGTSQ

-419 KYRNTALILSFP
+419 KYRNTAFILSFP
-431 RNRVYSKQIN
+431 RNKVFTKQIN
-441 NMDSIGNLYPSN
+441 NINVSGDLHPTG
-453 ENSPMFDEIGRPSNC
+453 NSPMFDELGRPSNC

-481 SSGKT
+481 STGKT

-495 DSIEGTSSV
+495 DTITGTSSV
-504 AEYPLDYAHTGNQA
+504 AEYPLDYEHSGND
-518 TGRYNCYLEAYQ
+518 GHGKYNSYMEAYQ

-548 YISYCLEHFMICC
+548 YVSYLLEHFMICC

-573 INVNLTF
+573 INVNMTF
-580 EDWQG
+580 EEWKND
-585 HYNPFYLNSNDTAQM
+585 YNPFYLNSNSKDSQE

-613 ALSLSTSSP
+613 ALSLSTSTP

-627 VLTNVP
+627 VLTNIP
-633 ESVEVRDV
+633 ETVEVKEM

>member
-1 MFFYLKM
+1 M
-8 SSSQGININETTS
+8 SSQQGININETTS
-21 IDRSNASYFFA
+21 IDRTNASYFFA

-48 FKIQPTTSMSGP
+48 FKIQPTTSMAGP
-60 ADTSKSTKYVFE
+60 ADISKSTKYVFE
-72 IKRDQFG
+72 IKRDQYG
-79 LIDLKDSQ
+79 IIDLKDSQ

-93 LQGQPGDDTRKY
+93 LQGQQGDDTRKY
-105 KLGCGFLL
+105 KLGCGWLL
-113 SLFDS
+113 SLFES

-130 NRFCG
+130 NRNCG
-135 TFADS
+135 AFADS
-140 MAVLTHSKY
+140 LAVLTHSKY

-165 IEQTPIYYTGVLPQI
+165 IQQTPIYYTTSLPAI
-180 TLTNN
+180 TLTGDLDGAVPNS
-185 ITNGTNVQGVEIGC
+185 IPCSCTVGTS
-199 TCTNANVALASF
+199 LAAF
-211 PVGTYYLPCVKAT
+211 PAGTYYLACTKAT
-224 TSGVIFNTGRFKF
+224 TQGVVFNTGRFKI
-237 VIAENRAVT
+237 VIANNRNVT
-246 ITLQG
+246 ITLEG
-251 CTGTASAQIDAG
+251 CTGTATPKFNAGEEVSAAG
-263 TVLASAGSN
+263 TILTVSDYKY
-272 LMFTEFTYTKTQNQA
+272 EKIQNQA
-287 CTIQEK
+287 CSIQQK
-293 ILGAAPN
+293 ILGASPN

-346 NVQNI
+346 NVQNT

-356 CDNIKHFYLS
+356 CDTIKHFYLS
-366 NTNYQLTDDAKA
+366 NTNYQLTDDAKT
-378 QMDKYYSAPCE
+378 QMDKYYAAPCE

-395 DATFQSLTKP
+395 DATFQGLTKRE
-405 AGGVSQ
+405 GGTSQ

-419 KYRNTALILSFP
+419 KYRNTAFILSFP
-431 RNRVYSKQIN
+431 RNKVFTKQIN
-441 NMDSIGNLYPSN
+441 NINVSGDLHPTG
-453 ENSPMFDEIGRPSNC
+453 NSPMFDELGRPSNC

-481 SSGKT
+481 STGKT

-495 DSIEGTSSV
+495 DTITGTSSV
-504 AEYPLDYAHTGNQA
+504 AEYPLDYEHSGND
-518 TGRYNCYLEAYQ
+518 GHGKYNSYMEAYQ

-548 YISYCLEHFMICC
+548 YVSYLLEHFMICC

-573 INVNLTF
+573 INVNMTF
-580 EDWQG
+580 EEWKND
-585 HYNPFYLNSNDTAQM
+585 YNPFYLNSNSKDSQE

-633 ESVEVRDV
+633 ESVEVKEI

>member
-1 MFFYLKM
+1 M
-8 SSSQGININETTS
+8 SSQQGININETTS

-48 FKIQPTTSMSGP
+48 FKIQPTTSMAGP
-60 ADTSKSTKYVFE
+60 ADISKSTKYVFE
-72 IKRDQFG
+72 IKRDQYG
-79 LIDLKDSQ
+79 IIDLKDSQ

-93 LQGQPGDDTRKY
+93 LQGQQGDDTRKY
-105 KLGCGFLL
+105 KLGCGWLL
-113 SLFDS
+113 SLFES

-130 NRFCG
+130 NRNCG
-135 TFADS
+135 AFADS
-140 MAVLTHSKY
+140 LAVLTHSKY

-165 IEQTPIYYTGVLPQI
+165 IQQVPIYYTASLPQI
-180 TLTNN
+180 TATGD
-185 ITNGTNVQGVEIGC
+185 INGDVPNSIPCSC
-199 TCTNANVALASF
+199 TVGTSLAAF
-211 PVGTYYLPCVKAT
+211 PAGTYYLACTKAT
-224 TSGVIFNTGRFKF
+224 KQGVVFNTGRFKI
-237 VIAENRAVT
+237 VIAGNRNVT
-246 ITLQG
+246 ITLEG
-251 CTGTASAQIDAG
+251 CTGTANPQINAGEELSPAG
-263 TVLASAGSN
+263 TILTVSDYKY
-272 LMFTEFTYTKTQNQA
+272 EKTQNQA
-287 CTIQEK
+287 CSIQEK
-293 ILGAAPN
+293 ILGASPN

-346 NVQNI
+346 NVQNT

-356 CDNIKHFYLS
+356 CDTIKHFYLS
-366 NTNYQLTDDAKA
+366 NTNYQLTDDAKT
-378 QMDKYYSAPCE
+378 QMDKYYGSPCE

-395 DATFQSLTKP
+395 DATFQGLTKRE
-405 AGGVSQ
+405 GGTSQ

-419 KYRNTALILSFP
+419 KYRNTAFILSFP
-431 RNRVYSKQIN
+431 RNKVFTKQIN
-441 NMDSIGNLYPSN
+441 NMDTTGNLYPTD
-453 ENSPMFDEIGRPSNC
+453 NSPMFDELGRPSNC

-481 SSGKT
+481 STGKT

-495 DSIEGTSSV
+495 DTITGTSSV
-504 AEYPLDYAHTGNQA
+504 AEYPLDYEHSGND
-518 TGRYNCYLEAYQ
+518 GNGKYNSYMEAYQ

-548 YISYCLEHFMICC
+548 YVSYLLEHFMICC

-573 INVNLTF
+573 INVNMTF
-580 EDWQG
+580 EEWKND
-585 HYNPFYLNSNDTAQM
+585 YNPFYLNSNSKDSQE

-633 ESVEVRDV
+633 ETVEVKEM

>member
-1 MFFYLKM
+1 M
-8 SSSQGININETTS
+8 SSQQGININETTS

-48 FKIQPTTSMSGP
+48 FKIQPTTSMAGP
-60 ADTSKSTKYVFE
+60 ADISKSTKYVFE
-72 IKRDQFG
+72 IKRDQYG
-79 LIDLKDSQ
+79 IIDLKDSQ

-93 LQGQPGDDTRKY
+93 LQGQQGDDTRKY
-105 KLGCGFLL
+105 KLGCGWLL
-113 SLFDS
+113 SLFES

-130 NRFCG
+130 NRNCG
-135 TFADS
+135 AFADS
-140 MAVLTHSKY
+140 LAVLTHSKY

-165 IEQTPIYYTGVLPQI
+165 IQQTPIYYTTSLPQI
-180 TLTNN
+180 TLTGDLEGAVPNS
-185 ITNGTNVQGVEIGC
+185 IPC
-199 TCTNANVALASF
+199 TCTVGTSLAAF
-211 PVGTYYLPCVKAT
+211 PAGTYYLACTKAT
-224 TSGVIFNTGRFKF
+224 TQGVVFNAGRFKI
-237 VIAENRAVT
+237 VIANNRNVT
-246 ITLQG
+246 ITLEG
-251 CTGTASAQIDAG
+251 CTGTANPKINANEVLSAAG
-263 TVLASAGSN
+263 TILTVSDYKY
-272 LMFTEFTYTKTQNQA
+272 EKIQNQA
-287 CTIQEK
+287 CSIQQK
-293 ILGAAPN
+293 ILTAGD

-306 CAIKLSDLFFEVK
+306 CAIKLNDLFFEVK

-346 NVQNI
+346 NVQNT

-356 CDNIKHFYLS
+356 CDKINHFYLS
-366 NTNYQLTDDAKA
+366 NTNYQLTDDAKT
-378 QMDKYYSAPCE
+378 QMDKYYAAPCE

-395 DATFQSLTKP
+395 DATFQGLTKR
-405 AGGVSQ
+405 AGGTSQ

-419 KYRNTALILSFP
+419 KYRNTAFILSFP
-431 RNRVYSKQIN
+431 RNKVFTKQIN
-441 NMDSIGNLYPSN
+441 NINVAGDLHPTG
-453 ENSPMFDEIGRPSNC
+453 NSPMFDELGRPSNC

-481 SSGKT
+481 STGKT

-495 DSIEGTSSV
+495 DTIEGYSSV
-504 AEYPLDYAHTGNQA
+504 AEYPLDYKHGGNNGN
-518 TGRYNCYLEAYQ
+518 GRYNSYMEAYQ

-548 YISYCLEHFMICC
+548 YVSYLLEHFMICC

-573 INVNLTF
+573 INVNMTF
-580 EDWQG
+580 EDWDNG
-585 HYNPFYLNSNDTAQM
+585 YNPFYLNSNEKDSQE

-613 ALSLSTSSP
+613 ALSLSTSTP

-633 ESVEVRDV
+633 ESVEVKEI

>member
-1 MFFYLKM
+1 M
-8 SSSQGININETTS
+8 SSQQGININETTS

-48 FKIQPTTSMSGP
+48 FKIQPTTSMAGP
-60 ADTSKSTKYVFE
+60 ADISKSTKYVFE
-72 IKRDQFG
+72 IKRDQYG
-79 LIDLKDSQ
+79 IIDLKDSQ

-93 LQGQPGDDTRKY
+93 LQGQQGDDTRKY
-105 KLGCGFLL
+105 KLGCGWLL
-113 SLFDS
+113 SLFES

-130 NRFCG
+130 NRNCG
-135 TFADS
+135 AFADS
-140 MAVLTHSKY
+140 LAVLTHSKY

-165 IEQTPIYYTGVLPQI
+165 IHQVPIYYTASLPAI
-180 TLTNN
+180 TLTND
-185 ITNGTNVQGVEIGC
+185 IASGSDAPASIACTFTAGTS
-199 TCTNANVALASF
+199 LATF
-211 PVGTYYLPCVKAT
+211 PAGTYYLACTKEPL
-224 TSGVIFNTGRFKF
+224 SGINFKTGRFKI
-237 VIAENRAVT
+237 VIADNRAVT
-246 ITLQG
+246 ITLEG
-251 CTGTASAQIDAG
+251 CTGTATAKIPKDTTELSPAG
-263 TVLASAGSN
+263 TILTVSDYKY
-272 LMFTEFTYTKTQNQA
+272 EKTQNQA
-287 CTIQEK
+287 CSIQQK
-293 ILGAAPN
+293 ILTAGD

-346 NVQNI
+346 NVQNT

-366 NTNYQLTDDAKA
+366 NTNYQLTDDAKT
-378 QMDKYYSAPCE
+378 QMDKYYASPCE

-395 DATFQSLTKP
+395 DATFQGLTKRE
-405 AGGVSQ
+405 GGTSQ

-419 KYRNTALILSFP
+419 KYRNTAFILSFP
-431 RNRVYSKQIN
+431 RNKVFTKQIN
-441 NMDSIGNLYPSN
+441 NIDASGNLYPTN
-453 ENSPMFDEIGRPSNC
+453 NLPMFDELGRPSNC

-481 SSGKT
+481 STGKT

-495 DSIEGTSSV
+495 DTIVGKSSV
-504 AEYPLDYAHTGNQA
+504 AEYPLDYEHSGND
-518 TGRYNCYLEAYQ
+518 GHGKYNSYMEAYQ

-548 YISYCLEHFMICC
+548 YVSYILEHFMICC

-573 INVNLTF
+573 INVNMTF
-580 EDWQG
+580 EDWKNN
-585 HYNPFYLNSNDTAQM
+585 YNPFHLNSNSTEQE

-613 ALSLSTSSP
+613 ALSLSTSTP

-627 VLTNVP
+627 VLTNIP
-633 ESVEVRDV
+633 ESVEVKEM

>member
-1 MFFYLKM
+1 M
-8 SSSQGININETTS
+8 SLQQGININETTS

-48 FKIQPTTSMSGP
+48 FKIQPTTSMAGP
-60 ADTSKSTKYVFE
+60 ADISKSTKFVFE
-72 IKRDQFG
+72 IKRDQYG
-79 LIDLKDSQ
+79 IIDLKDSQ

-105 KLGCGFLL
+105 KLGCGWLL
-113 SLFDS
+113 SLFES

-130 NRFCG
+130 NRNCG
-135 TFADS
+135 AFADS
-140 MAVLTHSKY
+140 LAVLTHSKY

-165 IEQTPIYYTGVLPQI
+165 IQQIPIYYTASLPAI
-180 TLTNN
+180 TLTGDLTVSGETVPNS
-185 ITNGTNVQGVEIGC
+185 IAC
-199 TCTNANVALASF
+199 TCATAGTTLAAF
-211 PVGTYYLPCVKAT
+211 PAGTYYLACTKAT
-224 TSGVIFNTGRFKF
+224 TKGVIFNTGRFKI
-237 VIAENRAVT
+237 VIADNRNVT
-246 ITLQG
+246 ITLEG
-251 CTGTASAQIDAG
+251 CTGNPIEQINAGEVLSAAG
-263 TVLASAGSN
+263 TILTVSDYKY
-272 LMFTEFTYTKTQNQA
+272 EKIQNQA
-287 CTIQEK
+287 CSIQQK
-293 ILGAAPN
+293 ILKASPD

-332 LTRSNTNALIINNQ
+332 LTRNNTNALIINNQ
-346 NVQNI
+346 NVQNT

-356 CDNIKHFYLS
+356 CDTIKHFYLS
-366 NTNYQLTDDAKA
+366 NTNYQLTDDAKT
-378 QMDKYYSAPCE
+378 QMDKYYAAPCE

-395 DATFQSLTKP
+395 DATFQGLTKRE
-405 AGGVSQ
+405 GGTSQ

-419 KYRNTALILSFP
+419 KYRNTAFILSFP
-431 RNRVYSKQIN
+431 RNKVFTKQIN
-441 NMDSIGNLYPSN
+441 NISVSGDLHPTG
-453 ENSPMFDEIGRPSNC
+453 NSPMFDEMGRPSNC

-481 SSGKT
+481 STGKT

-495 DSIEGTSSV
+495 DTITGTSSV
-504 AEYPLDYAHTGNQA
+504 AEYPLDYEHSGND
-518 TGRYNCYLEAYQ
+518 GHGKYNSYMEAYQ
-530 DYCKMVQQFGLLD
+530 DFCKMVQQFGLLD

-548 YISYCLEHFMICC
+548 YVSYLLEHFMICC

-580 EDWQG
+580 EEWKND
-585 HYNPFYLNSNDTAQM
+585 YNPFYLNSNSKDSQE

-613 ALSLSTSSP
+613 ALSLSTSTP

-627 VLTNVP
+627 VLTNIP
-633 ESVEVRDV
+633 ESVEVKEM

>member
-1 MFFYLKM
+1 M
-8 SSSQGININETTS
+8 SSQQGININETTS

-48 FKIQPTTSMSGP
+48 FKIQPTTSMAGP
-60 ADTSKSTKYVFE
+60 ADISKSTKYVFE
-72 IKRDQFG
+72 IKRDQYG
-79 LIDLKDSQ
+79 IIDLKDSQ

-93 LQGQPGDDTRKY
+93 LQGQQGDDTRKY
-105 KLGCGFLL
+105 KLGCGWLL
-113 SLFDS
+113 SLFES

-130 NRFCG
+130 NRNCG
-135 TFADS
+135 AFADS
-140 MAVLTHSKY
+140 LAVLTHSKY

-165 IEQTPIYYTGVLPQI
+165 IQQTPIYYTASLPEI
-180 TLTNN
+180 KLTNA
-185 ITNGTNVQGVEIGC
+185 INGAVPNSIAC
-199 TCTNANVALASF
+199 TFTAGTSLAAF
-211 PVGTYYLPCVKAT
+211 PAGTYYLACTKADT
-224 TSGVIFNTGRFKF
+224 NGVIFKTGRFKI
-237 VIAENRAVT
+237 VIADNRAVT
-246 ITLQG
+246 ITLEG
-251 CTGTASAQIDAG
+251 CTGTPTAQIDAN
-263 TVLASAGSN
+263 TVLSAAGTILTVSDYKY
-272 LMFTEFTYTKTQNQA
+272 EKIQNQA
-287 CTIQEK
+287 CSIQEK
-293 ILGAAPN
+293 ILGASPN
-300 DKAYFN
+300 DKAYFS

-346 NVQNI
+346 NVQNT

-356 CDNIKHFYLS
+356 CDTIKHFYLS
-366 NTNYQLTDDAKA
+366 NTNYQLTDDAKT
-378 QMDKYYSAPCE
+378 QMDKYYASPCE

-395 DATFQSLTKP
+395 DATFQGLTKRE
-405 AGGVSQ
+405 GGTSQ

-419 KYRNTALILSFP
+419 KYRNTAFILSFP
-431 RNRVYSKQIN
+431 RNKVFTKQIN
-441 NMDSIGNLYPSN
+441 NIDVSGNLYPKDN
-453 ENSPMFDEIGRPSNC
+453 LPMFDELGRPSNC

-481 SSGKT
+481 STGKT

-495 DSIEGTSSV
+495 DTITGTSSV
-504 AEYPLDYAHTGNQA
+504 AEYPLDYEHSGND
-518 TGRYNCYLEAYQ
+518 GNGKYNSYMEAYQ

-548 YISYCLEHFMICC
+548 YVSYLLEHFMICC

-573 INVNLTF
+573 INVNMTF
-580 EDWQG
+580 EEWKND
-585 HYNPFYLNSNDTAQM
+585 YNPFHLNSNAKEQE

-613 ALSLSTSSP
+613 ALSLSTSTP

-633 ESVEVRDV
+633 ESVEVKEL

>member
-1 MFFYLKM
+1 M
-8 SSSQGININETTS
+8 SSQQGININETTS

-48 FKIQPTTSMSGP
+48 FKIQPTTSMAGP
-60 ADTSKSTKYVFE
+60 ADISKSTKYVFE
-72 IKRDQFG
+72 IKRDQYG
-79 LIDLKDSQ
+79 IIDLKDSQ

-93 LQGQPGDDTRKY
+93 LQGQQGDDTRKY
-105 KLGCGFLL
+105 KLGCGWLL
-113 SLFDS
+113 SLFES

-130 NRFCG
+130 NRNCG
-135 TFADS
+135 AFADS
-140 MAVLTHSKY
+140 LAVLTHSKY

-165 IEQTPIYYTGVLPQI
+165 IQQTPIYYTTSLPEI
-180 TLTNN
+180 KLTNA
-185 ITNGTNVQGVEIGC
+185 INGAVPNSIAC
-199 TCTNANVALASF
+199 TFTAGTSLAAF
-211 PVGTYYLPCVKAT
+211 PAGTYYLACTKADT
-224 TSGVIFNTGRFKF
+224 NGVIFKTGRFKI
-237 VIAENRAVT
+237 VIADNRAVT
-246 ITLQG
+246 ITLEG
-251 CTGTASAQIDAG
+251 CTGTPTAQIDAN
-263 TVLASAGSN
+263 TVLSAAGTILTVSDYKY
-272 LMFTEFTYTKTQNQA
+272 EKIQNQA
-287 CTIQEK
+287 CSIQQK
-293 ILGAAPN
+293 ILGAGD

-346 NVQNI
+346 NVQNTE
-351 DASVV
+351 ASVV

-366 NTNYQLTDDAKA
+366 NTNYQLTDDAKT
-378 QMDKYYSAPCE
+378 QMDKYYVAPCE

-395 DATFQSLTKP
+395 DATFQGLTKR
-405 AGGVSQ
+405 AGGTSQ

-419 KYRNTALILSFP
+419 KYRNTAFILSFP
-431 RNRVYSKQIN
+431 RNKVFTKQIN
-441 NMDSIGNLYPSN
+441 NINVSGDLHPTG
-453 ENSPMFDEIGRPSNC
+453 NSPMFDELGRPSNC

-481 SSGKT
+481 STGKT

-495 DSIEGTSSV
+495 DTIEGYSSV
-504 AEYPLDYAHTGNQA
+504 AEYPLDYKHGGNNRD
-518 TGRYNCYLEAYQ
+518 GKYNSYMEAYQ

-548 YISYCLEHFMICC
+548 YVSYLLEHFMICC

-573 INVNLTF
+573 INVNMTF
-580 EDWQG
+580 EDWEND
-585 HYNPFYLNSNDTAQM
+585 YNPFHLNSNAKEQE

-613 ALSLSTSSP
+613 ALSLSTSTP

-633 ESVEVRDV
+633 ESVEVKEA

>member
-1 MFFYLKM
+1 M
-8 SSSQGININETTS
+8 SSQQGININETTS

-48 FKIQPTTSMSGP
+48 FKIQPTTSMAGP
-60 ADTSKSTKYVFE
+60 ADISKSTKYVFE
-72 IKRDQFG
+72 IKRDQYG
-79 LIDLKDSQ
+79 IIDLKDSQ

-93 LQGQPGDDTRKY
+93 LQGQQGDDTRKY
-105 KLGCGFLL
+105 KLGCGWLL
-113 SLFDS
+113 SLFES

-130 NRFCG
+130 NRNCG
-135 TFADS
+135 AFADS
-140 MAVLTHSKY
+140 LAVLTHSKY

-165 IEQTPIYYTGVLPQI
+165 IQQTPIYYTASLPQI
-180 TLTNN
+180 KLTGDLEGDVPNS
-185 ITNGTNVQGVEIGC
+185 IPC
-199 TCTNANVALASF
+199 TCTVGTSLAAF
-211 PVGTYYLPCVKAT
+211 PAGTYYLACTKAT
-224 TSGVIFNTGRFKF
+224 TQGVIFNTGRFKI
-237 VIAENRAVT
+237 VIADNRNVT
-246 ITLQG
+246 ITLEG
-251 CTGTASAQIDAG
+251 CTGTTTAKINANEELSPAG
-263 TVLASAGSN
+263 TILTVSDYKY
-272 LMFTEFTYTKTQNQA
+272 EKIQNQA
-287 CTIQEK
+287 CSIQQK
-293 ILGAAPN
+293 ILTAGD

-346 NVQNI
+346 NVQNT

-356 CDNIKHFYLS
+356 CDKINHFYLS
-366 NTNYQLTDDAKA
+366 NTNYQLTDDAKT
-378 QMDKYYSAPCE
+378 QMDKYYAAPCE

-395 DATFQSLTKP
+395 DATFQGLTKR
-405 AGGVSQ
+405 AGGTSQ

-419 KYRNTALILSFP
+419 KYRNTAFILSFP
-431 RNRVYSKQIN
+431 RNKVFTKQIN
-441 NMDSIGNLYPSN
+441 NINVSGDLHPTG
-453 ENSPMFDEIGRPSNC
+453 NSPMFDELGRPSNC

-481 SSGKT
+481 STGKT

-495 DSIEGTSSV
+495 DTIEGYSSI
-504 AEYPLDYAHTGNQA
+504 AEYPLDYKHGGNN
-518 TGRYNCYLEAYQ
+518 GHGKYNSYMEAYQ

-548 YISYCLEHFMICC
+548 YVSYILEHFMICC

-573 INVNLTF
+573 INVNMTF
-580 EDWQG
+580 EDWENK
-585 HYNPFYLNSNDTAQM
+585 YNPFYLNSNEQDSQE

-613 ALSLSTSSP
+613 ALSLSTSTP

-633 ESVEVRDV
+633 ESVEVKEM

>member
-1 MFFYLKM
+1 M
-8 SSSQGININETTS
+8 SSQQGININETTS

-48 FKIQPTTSMSGP
+48 FKIQPTTSMAGP
-60 ADTSKSTKYVFE
+60 ADISKSTKYVFE
-72 IKRDQFG
+72 IKRDQYG
-79 LIDLKDSQ
+79 IIDLKDSQ

-93 LQGQPGDDTRKY
+93 LQGQQGDDTRKY
-105 KLGCGFLL
+105 KLGCGWLL
-113 SLFDS
+113 SLFES

-130 NRFCG
+130 NRNCG
-135 TFADS
+135 AFADS
-140 MAVLTHSKY
+140 LAVLTHSKY

-165 IEQTPIYYTGVLPQI
+165 IQQVPIYYTATLPKI
-180 TLTNN
+180 TLSAP
-185 ITNGTNVQGVEIGC
+185 ITVGPVGNSIAC
-199 TCTNANVALASF
+199 TCTNADVALAAF
-211 PVGTYYLPCVKAT
+211 KAGTYYLPCTKAAEK
-224 TSGVIFNTGRFKF
+224 GVTFNTGRFKII
-237 VIAENRAVT
+237 IAENRAVT
-246 ITLQG
+246 ITLEG
-251 CTGTASAQIDAG
+251 CTGTATDNITGDVAP
-263 TVLASAGSN
+263 AGSN
-272 LMFTEFTYTKTQNQA
+272 LLFTEFTYTKTQNQA
-287 CTIQEK
+287 CSIQQK
-293 ILGAAPN
+293 ILGASPN

-346 NVQNI
+346 NVQNT

-356 CDNIKHFYLS
+356 CDTIKHFYLS
-366 NTNYQLTDDAKA
+366 NTNYQLTDDAKT
-378 QMDKYYSAPCE
+378 QMDKYYASPCE

-395 DATFQSLTKP
+395 DATFQGLTKRE
-405 AGGVSQ
+405 GGTSQ

-419 KYRNTALILSFP
+419 KYRNTAFILSFP
-431 RNRVYSKQIN
+431 RNKVFTKQIN
-441 NMDSIGNLYPSN
+441 NMDATGNLYPTG
-453 ENSPMFDEIGRPSNC
+453 NSPMFDELGRPSNC

-481 SSGKT
+481 STGKT

-495 DSIEGTSSV
+495 DTITGTSSV
-504 AEYPLDYAHTGNQA
+504 AEYPLDYEHSGND
-518 TGRYNCYLEAYQ
+518 GNGKYNSYMEAYQ

-548 YISYCLEHFMICC
+548 YVSYLLEHFMICC

-580 EDWQG
+580 EEWKND
-585 HYNPFYLNSNDTAQM
+585 YNPFYLNSNSKDSQE

-627 VLTNVP
+627 VLTNIP
-633 ESVEVRDV
+633 ESVEVKEL

>member
-1 MFFYLKM
+1 M
-8 SSSQGININETTS
+8 SSQQGININETTS

-48 FKIQPTTSMSGP
+48 FKIQPTTSMAGP
-60 ADTSKSTKYVFE
+60 ADISKSTKYVFE
-72 IKRDQFG
+72 IKRDQYG
-79 LIDLKDSQ
+79 IIDLKDSQ

-93 LQGQPGDDTRKY
+93 LQGQQGDDTRKY
-105 KLGCGFLL
+105 KLGCGWLL
-113 SLFDS
+113 SLFES

-130 NRFCG
+130 NRNCG
-135 TFADS
+135 AFADS
-140 MAVLTHSKY
+140 LAVLTHSKY

-165 IEQTPIYYTGVLPQI
+165 IQQTPIYYTASLPQI
-180 TLTNN
+180 KLTGDLEGAVPNS
-185 ITNGTNVQGVEIGC
+185 IPC
-199 TCTNANVALASF
+199 TCTVGTSLAAF
-211 PVGTYYLPCVKAT
+211 PAGTYYLACTKAT
-224 TSGVIFNTGRFKF
+224 TQGVIFNTGRFKI
-237 VIAENRAVT
+237 VIAENRNVT
-246 ITLQG
+246 ITLEG
-251 CTGTASAQIDAG
+251 CTGTANPKINANEELSPAG
-263 TVLASAGSN
+263 TILTVSDYKY
-272 LMFTEFTYTKTQNQA
+272 EKIQNQA
-287 CTIQEK
+287 CSIQQK
-293 ILGAAPN
+293 ILTAVDN
-300 DKAYFN
+300 KAYFN

-346 NVQNI
+346 NVQNT

-356 CDNIKHFYLS
+356 CDKINHFYLS
-366 NTNYQLTDDAKA
+366 NTNYQLTDDAKT
-378 QMDKYYSAPCE
+378 QMDKYYAAPCE

-395 DATFQSLTKP
+395 DATFQGLTKR
-405 AGGVSQ
+405 AGGTSQ

-419 KYRNTALILSFP
+419 KYRNTAFILSFP
-431 RNRVYSKQIN
+431 RNKVFTKQIN
-441 NMDSIGNLYPSN
+441 NINVSGDLHPTG
-453 ENSPMFDEIGRPSNC
+453 NSPMFDELGRPSNC

-481 SSGKT
+481 STGKT

-495 DSIEGTSSV
+495 DTIEGYSSI
-504 AEYPLDYAHTGNQA
+504 AEYPLDYKHGGNTA
-518 TGRYNCYLEAYQ
+518 DGRYNSYMEAYQ

-548 YISYCLEHFMICC
+548 YVSYILEHFMICC

-573 INVNLTF
+573 INVNMTF
-580 EDWQG
+580 EDWANG
-585 HYNPFYLNSNDTAQM
+585 YNPFYLNSNEKDSQE

-613 ALSLSTSSP
+613 ALSLSTSTP

-633 ESVEVRDV
+633 ESVEVKEI